1 MLNISSKMKKIL
13 TAIISLIALV
23 GIGIATNMVV
33 TNNNIKLNSKAHKS
47 PSIEERRAIN
57 GTINVTFDAY
67 FLNNSER
74 TNEALLGP
82 IVGPVVRTIPTK
94 DIYMELSVV
103 GDGHLKDGKIL
114 LQPTNGKISTTLVTD
129 NVINGT
135 YVGTPNEIKLKNVQ
149 SGTTR
154 IIKGVVNPLILGK
167 DYFLRNDNKI
177 IFKGTYVSADGQETP
192 LEKEVRYTVESMY
205 EYIKAYSEPYYK
217 NISGI
222 ITDRYTTGTN
232 PRTSFK
238 ITNLGELINQE
249 SYRIHNNY
257 VAKTYNTVKEF
268 EYRAIVPTF
277 NGYKAE
283 SVKVQIN
290 NNWINSDKII
300 TYNKDTCELL
310 IKYQGVGVYNITL
323 IEVIYPKEAGDSK
336 ASEEVQLTGS
346 LKITAYNNS
355 RYTNPLEDSVTSTDK
370 RKIEYVEQVKQI
382 YSPNYIDIGK
392 VPTADNPLDRY
403 EGNTTLPKK
412 EEYMVVWRPYSEQLT
427 TNEIELTENKTNYG
441 DRLGNPEINIKNV
454 VSNKGIL
461 FSIYPTNL
469 TENSTIKI
477 YDDETNELIREYNKT
492 EIIENNQKFIK
503 YDRAIK
509 HVKIVL
515 NNIKVNDESNNYF
528 IHYKDIDDEEL
539 VKLTN
544 KETFEKLS
552 YIKSGLTQKTGTKNV
567 HAEDLEIYR
576 KVNDPTV
583 RIGIESHNKINEQ
596 VAYKGINQ
604 EKDNDFRYNM
614 TMYFTN
620 GTKGMRLI
628 DDNGFLLVK
637 NDRNLENGINASEYL
652 KYKGIYFQEPEK
664 LIDNFNLKIYD
675 NDTNELI
682 ATFTKEEIKKYN
694 TEEKAFIYSEKIK
707 HIRIDSNDTIYMTH
721 IINIDNNK
729 LAGNV
734 DINTYLDEIKYFG
747 IKSKFSRIVQEGQ
760 EYTKFK
766 DIETLNDAYIQ
777 KSKVIAG
784 LNKPVNTYQKQ
795 KDIIHKIHLESE
807 AIDNRNY
814 RQPVKDGWK
823 DSTIL
828 IEYPEE
834 IKKVDINN
842 IISNNEGIKILGYDK
857 FEFEGKQ
864 YLKIYI
870 KSNRAFNSQ
879 IIDINENLTAD
890 PLAKSQVTLGK
901 IYYYNSYVAEHSQY
915 ESEIKD
921 KFDINNNGKTD
932 DVVGISTFNIGIVSP
947 DTLVIT
953 QEITN
958 YNTKNETTYAPGTG
972 IIESN
977 GSGQATV
984 KIQLANYWTPTVSNV
999 KLIGKIPFRNNI
1011 TPLSKQTLKSTFST
1025 SMTEDG
1031 IQLPE
1036 ELKRFAKVYYSELE
1050 DPEINEVSA
1059 WKEKSQVTNWN
1070 NIKSFYIDLGS
1081 KILNPQEKQTIT
1093 YKVNVPL
1100 DTPVNEK
1107 TYSTVA
1113 ATFDLNTERDG
1124 NLSSTAESNKV
1135 GIQLLKRYNLNI
1147 SSLVKGR
1154 TNPIANT
1161 IYSIENNEED
1171 EDFVISKTVETD
1183 NEGKAIV
1190 KDLRVNEE
1198 YTLTEKSIDSNYE
1211 ERNLKIKFKLFEQN
1225 GRVEVKITEGN
1236 EFVKEKSEVQP
1247 TAETNAIA
1255 NIKFEYLKKYKITIN
1270 KKSDKTKQNLKNVIY
1285 KLSENDNNAERRG
1298 STDENGNLTFSSL
1311 KTNVIYTLTETFAPK
1326 HYLNAP
1332 ITFRAT
1338 ETNGVPNIELL
1349 SGHSE
1354 SISISETNEKQN
1366 QANISIFDEK
1376 VKTYTLKVVKYEKGN
1391 LNKRLKN
1398 AQFLIKGDGI
1408 PNGKVIE
1415 TDENGEAT
1423 LTDLYEYKEGQS
1435 YKGEYTIEELVAP
1448 EGYKGKYKVG
1458 VLVKRDAAQIAR
1470 VYATTTELDI
1480 KNAESDHPTVYF
1492 FVPNEPLFKIIK
1504 KDAKTQE
1511 LLPNTKFA
1519 IVKVDESGRE
1529 SEALDINDN
1538 PVGTQE
1544 EINGKTYR
1552 TILTDDKGEYT
1563 AGLKAGRYKFIELQA
1578 SNDKYELPERE
1589 EDRTYTVNVGEATKA
1604 KYVLKENTHI
1614 NKAISNRENYANTGV
1629 KATYVNGQS
1638 VTYKITDE
1646 NGKKYLN
1653 IYDKEFN
1660 VTKKIELKNMRE
1672 INQST
1677 EVNIGKD
1684 GSIYVYSEKIGTTK
1698 FDSEGNFLYRSNDE
1712 YFGGIYNNG
1721 IRGPSNQFGSFLID
1735 NDNKILA
1742 GRNDSS
1748 IDVYS
1753 NINSAKLLSN
1763 YNRQKRIVKP
1773 SFFGGF
1779 LELVYNHSNGVVN
1792 IYNNDLSIEKTFNIN
1807 TKYKGG
1813 EWLLFNI
1820 ANIYEDAE
1828 GNIYVENTDEN
1839 KIDVYNREG
1848 TLLKQI
1854 NKLGNEFTVLPDGKI
1869 YFIDFKHEEKNQINV
1884 KLILTENN
1892 GDKIYEK
1899 SLENVRYW
1907 PYENK
1912 LGININA
1919 DGSIDYSDSGENNVF
1934 SEYINRR
1941 LDLEIETPAQPP
1953 QSEIVVENKWKKFKI
1968 TTSVTGGGR
1977 ISGEG
1982 ENPYEEVE
1990 IYSDSK
1996 KDIVVQAHRGFMIS
2010 RITIN
2015 GEEYPI
2021 PDQVF
2026 NPTRSE
2032 TIVLDKFT
2040 NMTEDKH
2047 INVEFTT
2054 FAKGPRKVAVR
2065 TYHYLKGTTTE
2076 VAPTTRKIYLQNES
2090 YTTEP
2095 KILEKYELEKNEQ
2108 GEYII
2113 PDNATGTTSEPQAN
2127 GNYNVIY
2134 YYVKKKAKVITK
2146 YILEKPDGNT
2156 EEIKPKDEQTLEV
2169 DSEYRTS
2176 GEINNPKYE
2185 LIRIDGNARGTIE
2198 STEDINVT
2206 YVYKLKDA
2214 KVNVK
2219 YLDVTESETG
2229 TPLSSRD
2236 GTTIEDK
2243 VINGQVDDAYRTQE
2257 AENVQPNYS
2266 LVETPRNASGTMTI
2280 DPITVVY
2287 KYRKVTPTINDIN
2300 VTKVGPNK
2308 IVSKNQLNTYNIT
2321 FNVDISNY
2329 IGSGKV
2335 RLTDKLP
2342 YEIHYEDIDKL
2353 ATGLFLDGGIYNNE
2367 TKEIIWDIPITDIN
2381 TYKQADDRN
2390 ENNVVITQN
2399 GNSAHITINKT
2410 ISIRYKDLPN
2420 YNQGEEPKIEN
2431 SIFGKVI
2438 LDRNNEREV
2447 NSKYNSPANY
2457 NTAITVKKKWN
2468 DNSNSAEKRPTSITF
2483 ALYKTINGQETK
2495 VKDYTLTG
2503 NKTTN
2508 DGWEIKIDQ
2517 LPIYD
2522 GVTQSRE
2529 IGLERAGELG
2539 NRITYRVEETTNNKF
2554 YQSAATTPSEN
2565 EFLLTNTFTVPDEK
2579 IEVQVNKV
2587 WDDNSNANAKRPTSI
2602 KYVLNGGRTPVEQVV
2617 TGNSTTNDGWGYKF
2631 TNLAKYDD
2639 LGNEITYTVSEQEAT
2654 ADGLKFYTN
2663 RVSGEY
2669 KTGITIT
2676 NTFTVPDNK
2685 VEVIATKHWED
2696 ENNANGKRPL
2706 SIKYILNGGKTPV
2719 EQVVSGNRTTDAD
2732 WAYTFT
2738 NLPKYDA
2745 QGNEIV
2751 YTVDE
2756 QEVNSGDLKFYTK
2769 SKLKNRMIN
2778 TFTVPDEKINV
2789 PVTKHWED
2797 NSNANGKRPASIKYV
2812 LTGNGTTKEQVVTGN
2827 ATSDADWNYTFT
2839 NLPKYDAQGNEI
2851 AYTVE
2856 EQEVNANDLKFYA
2869 KSNANYDLTN
2879 TFKVPNEK
2887 IEVSVTKHWEDGNN
2901 ANGKRPA
2908 SVKYVLTGNG
2918 LTKEQIVTGNRATDD
2933 NWSYTFTDLPKYNSQ
2948 GNEIVYTVDEQE
2960 ANTNGLKFYQKS
2972 IRGSNIINTFTVPDD
2987 KIEVAVTKVWNDSNN
3002 ANGKRPTSV
3011 KYIVSGNGLN
3021 KEQVVTGNAATDANW
3036 NYTFTNLPK
3045 YDAQGN
3051 EIVYT
3056 IDEQEVNAGDF
3067 KFYTK
3072 QVTGLNVTNTF
3083 TVPDDKLTI
3092 KIVKTWQDNENEHG
3106 KRPTSI
3112 KYILK
3117 GGKTEQEK
3125 EVTGNRTTDDNW
3137 DYVFTDLPKYN
3148 EVGEE
3153 YRYTIEEEITENAHL
3168 YQKQISSSGIEGETE
3183 KFNVLNRF
3191 EVPNEKIEVPVTKH
3205 WEDNSNANHKRPTS
3219 IKYVLKGGAAPVEK
3233 VVSGNTTTD
3242 ENWGY
3247 TFTDLPKYNQAGDL
3261 IRYTIEEQEVNA
3273 NDLKF
3278 YTKSIRG
3285 YDVTNTFSVPDEK
3298 VEVQV
3303 NKTWAD
3309 DNNANAKRPA
3319 SVKYVLT
3326 GNGQTQEKVV
3336 SGNTTTDEN
3345 WSYKFTELPKYNDQ
3359 GNEIVYTLDEQEV
3372 NPGDFKF
3379 YTKSVRGY
3387 DVTNTFTVPD
3397 EKIEVQVNKTWVDD
3411 NNANSKRPASIKY
3424 VLSGN
3429 GLTKEK
3435 VVTGNTSTN
3444 DNWSYKFTDLP
3455 KYNNQGNEIVYT
3467 VDEQE
3472 VNSGDFKFYT
3482 KSIRGFDVTNT
3493 FTVPD
3498 EKIEIQVNKTWTDD
3512 NNANGKRPTS
3522 IKYVLSGNGLTKEQ
3536 VVTGNSTSNENW
3548 SYKFTDL
3555 PKYNA
3560 QGNEIVYTLDEQEV
3574 TPNDLKFY
3582 EKSIRGFD
3590 VTNTFKVPDEKIELT
3605 ATKTWN
3611 DDSNK
3616 NGKRPASIKYVLSGN
3631 GVNKEQVVT
3640 GNSTSNEDWSYKFTD
3655 LPKYNTQGNE
3665 ISYTLDEQ
3673 EVNTNDLKFYTK
3685 QIAGLNITNTFTV
3698 PDEKIEVQVNKVWDD
3713 NSNANAKRPTSIK
3726 YVLSGNGQ
3734 TQEQVVTG
3742 NTTSNE
3748 DWSYKFTNLAKYNAQ
3763 GNEIAYTVSEKEV
3776 STDDLKFYTNEI
3788 TGDYKTGI
3796 NIKNKFTVP
3805 DNKVEVTITKTW
3817 VDNSNANGK
3826 RPISIKYV
3834 LSGNNQPQEQ
3844 VVTGNAATD
3853 ADWNYTFTNLPKYNS
3868 QGNVINYSVQEQ
3880 EVNPNDLKFYSKEV
3894 NGFNITNTFKVPGD
3908 KVSVKVTKHWEDDSN
3923 ANSKRPTSIKYIL
3936 KGGKEEKTQTVT
3948 GNRTTDANW
3957 NYTFTELP
3965 KYNENGQ
3972 EYQYSVEEEITE
3984 NAHLYTK
3991 AITSNTTNEF
4001 NVVNTFKVPAD
4012 TINIPV
4018 TKHWED
4024 DSNANG
4030 KRPASIKYILKGGAT
4045 ETEQVVTGN
4054 TTTDVDWNYTFANQ
4068 VKYNSQGDEIRY
4080 TVEEQEVNANDLK
4093 FYTKSI
4099 TDFNI
4104 TNTFTVPDEKVE
4116 ATVTKTWID
4125 NNNANGKRPASIK
4138 YVLTGNGLTK
4148 EQVVTGNNTTDADWN
4163 YTFTNLP
4170 KYNAQGNEISYTVD
4184 EQEVNTDDFK
4194 FYTKQVTGLNVTN
4207 TFTVPSDKVSVKV
4220 TKTWSDNSNEKGKR
4234 PASIKYILKGG
4245 ATETAQV
4252 VTGNTSTD
4260 ADWSYTFT
4268 DLPKYNE
4275 NGQEYQ
4281 YSVEEEITENAY
4293 LYQKAITKDKTN
4305 EFTVVNTFK
4314 VPEDKVT
4321 PRVTVTWEDGSNV
4334 NGKRPNNVKVI
4345 VKDKEG
4351 KTVKE
4356 ATVTGNPTDDEWNK
4370 VFENVPKYD
4379 KNGDPIPYTVE
4390 EQPNTPD
4397 GLKFYKVT
4405 VSGDIDQGFK
4415 VTNKFKVP
4423 NDKIELTV
4431 NKTWSDDNNVNGK
4444 RPVSIKYVL
4453 TGNGLTKEQVVTG
4466 NTSTNEDWSYKFTE
4480 LPKYNAQGNEIVYT
4494 VDEQEVNA
4502 GDFKFYTKQVAG
4514 LNITNTFTVPNDKI
4528 ELTVNKTW
4536 VDDNNANGKR
4546 PTSIKYVLTGN
4557 GLTKEQVVTGNT
4569 STNEDWSYKF
4579 TDLPKYN
4586 AQGNK
4591 ISYTLEEQEV
4601 ATNDLKFYAKEVTG
4615 LNVTNTFKVPADTI
4629 EVSVNKHWDDNSN
4642 ANAKRPASIKYVLS
4656 GNNQTQEQV
4665 VTGNANSDADWN
4677 YTFTNLPK
4685 YNTQGNEIIY
4695 TLEEQEVNANELK
4708 FYAKDVNG
4716 NYKNG
4721 FNLVNTFKVPADTVE
4736 AAVTKTWVDDN
4747 NANGKRPASIK
4758 YVLSGDNQTKEQ
4770 VVTGN
4775 TNSDADWN
4783 YTFTNLPKYDAQGN
4797 EIVYTVDEQEV
4808 NPGDFKFYTKQVAG
4822 LNVTNTFTVPNDK
4835 IEVQVNKVW
4844 DDNSNA
4850 NAKRPTSIKYV
4861 LSGNGLTKE
4870 QTVTGNTTTNEN
4882 WSYKFTDLPKY
4893 NAQGNEIVYTV
4904 AEQEAATD
4912 GLKFYTN
4919 EISGEYKTALTVKNK
4934 FTVPENKVE
4943 VEVTKHWEDNNN
4955 ANHRRPTSIKYV
4967 LKGNGLT
4974 KEQEVIGNATTDAGW
4989 NYKFTNLSKYNAQGN
5004 EITYTVEEQEVNA
5017 NDLKFYTKEVNGFNV
5032 TNTFKVPED
5041 KVNVTATKTWVDS
5054 SNAKGKRPSS
5064 IKYILKGGATPIEKV
5079 VSGNNTTDENW
5090 SYTFENLA
5098 KYDSNGQEYQYSV
5111 EEEITENAHLYTK
5124 VITGSKESGFN
5135 VINTFKVPEDKLT
5148 IAVTK
5153 EWKDNSNVASKRP
5166 TSIKYVLKGGA
5177 TPIEEV
5183 VSGNNTTDADW
5194 NHTFTNVA
5202 KYNDSGDEIT
5212 YTLEEQEVSAND
5224 FKFYKKAISGDY
5236 KAGFNVANTFEV
5248 PDEKV
5253 EVQVNKVWE
5262 DDSNSNSKRPTSI
5275 KYVLKGGE
5283 SDKTQ
5288 VVTGNANNNADWSYK
5303 FTNLPKYSAIGDEI
5317 QYTVEEQEVNTDELK
5332 FYEKEITGSMN
5343 AGFNIKN
5350 KFKVPDEKVEAQITK
5365 TWEDNSNVNGKRP
5378 ASIKYILKGGE
5389 SDKEQVVSGNT
5400 TTNDNWSY
5408 TFTNLPKYNA
5418 QGNEITYTV
5427 EEQEVNPGDLKFYN
5441 KQIAGFN
5448 VTNTFRIPDD
5458 KVKVEI
5464 TKKWEDSSNVSSKR
5478 PASVKI
5484 ELSDGANVVRTQE
5497 LTGTGNEWKHTFTD
5511 LPKYNSQGNTITYTL
5526 EEKEVNPGD
5535 LQFYTKSIVGNTI
5548 TNTFTQ
5554 STDKINVNVSKTWND
5569 SNNANR
5575 KRPVSI
5581 KYVLKN
5587 KETVA
5592 SEKVVAGNETTDA
5605 DWNHTFTG
5613 LAKYD
5618 EHNDEIK
5625 YTLEEQEAN
5634 EGELKFYTKQV
5645 NGDYKAG
5652 FNVVNTFKVPDERIN
5667 VNVSKTWNDD
5677 SNSRGKRPTSIKY
5690 IITDGQNT
5698 VEQIVT
5704 GESNTDTN
5712 WSYEFSNLVKYEA
5725 NTGNEISY
5733 TVREEEVNPGDLK
5746 FYEPTISGDYK
5757 AGINVTNKF
5766 VVPNDKVT
5774 PRVTITWEDNNNNG
5788 NKRPSNVKIIVKD
5801 KEGKVVKE
5809 GNVTG
5814 NPTDEEWNKVFE
5826 NVPKYD
5832 KNGDPI
5838 PYTVEEKPNSPDDFK
5853 FYKITVTGDIDKGY
5867 KVTNKFEVPDEKVTV
5882 KVKKVW
5888 EDSNNAASK
5897 RPTAIKVQLKNNAAI
5912 VREERVTGSGN
5923 EWKYTFENISK
5934 YNGYGDVINYTVE
5947 EIEEQTEDLKFYE
5960 KKITGDKDSEYVI
5973 TNKFK
5978 VPDEKIEIN
5987 VNKTWEDN
5995 NNAANKRP
6003 QSIKY
6008 ILKGGAAEVE
6018 QVVSGNR
6025 TTDANW
6031 NYKFTNLPKYN
6042 AQGNEITYTV
6052 EEQEVNANDL
6062 KFYTKKVSGEQTN
6075 GFAVV
6080 NKFTV
6085 PTDKVTVKVSKTWDD
6100 ESNRANKRPSSI
6112 KYEVLN
6118 SNNQIVAS
6126 KVQSGNKNTADGWS
6140 HNFELDK
6147 YDALGNEEVYN
6158 VQEVEV
6164 NQNDFKFY
6172 RATVSG
6178 NYKSGFTV
6186 TNKFEVPNEE
6196 VTPKITVEWKDN
6208 SNQNN
6213 KRPTSVKIQVKDE
6226 EGRIVKESPV
6236 TGLIT
6241 EESWKKI
6248 FENVPK
6254 YNKNGDPINYTITEE
6269 PNNPNDLEFYTTTTS
6284 GNITEGFKVVNT
6296 YAVPGT
6302 TISLKA
6308 NKKWIDGNNAKNKRP
6323 ASIKIEVRNNNE
6335 VVADKEVKGNR
6346 TTDANWEVEFKNLPK
6361 YNPTTGAE
6369 NVYTVTETEV
6379 HQGEL
6384 MYYTS
6389 AVNGHTITN
6398 TIKPVT
6404 EGKIE
6409 DSKVEKESTLAKIT
6423 KADEIVPY
6431 TITYKGKIKE
6441 YMGDAVVKI
6450 VDELPFKLDLSK
6462 SNIMDGSYDDESKTI
6477 TWTENLNNIDT
6488 HSNGD
6493 KEVEIKKEIK
6503 LVYKDLKISEE
6514 NLKVTNKVRAEIS
6527 LKELNKKITENNT
6540 KEIPAEISSKV
6551 TVKYVLKSN
6560 RSMKLKEDKVI
6571 TGHVGDAYQTT
6582 IPNDIDQDA
6591 YEFVEV
6597 EGNENGKISQ
6607 EEKVVTYL
6615 YKKKFGRVVVSYVEK
6630 STGMKLQN
6638 DEVIK
6643 GNINEPYNAEGKEIE
6658 YYNLVS
6664 TEKSENAKPV
6674 ITEDEQKITHYYA
6687 KKVFN
6692 IEIDKELKE
6701 ATIDGEKRTFRNGKF
6716 TKLDIPVKKIL
6727 NSEVKVR
6734 YSINV
6739 KNTGEIKGSTV
6750 VQENIPKYFTMN
6762 PSENPDWRIENGK
6775 IVSKEIELNPGES
6788 KELSITLKWTNSKDN
6803 FGTLVNKVGIEKTKN
6818 NAGFEETDT
6827 EEEKKGKKQQA
6838 TLVLVP
6844 KTGLDINKLLQMTGV
6859 GITLTALVAAI
6870 GYTISK
6876 KVKDEYINQ

>member
-1 MLNISSKMKKIL
+1 MLKISSKMKKIL

-33 TNNNIKLNSKAHKS
+33 TNNNIQLNSKAHKA

-57 GTINVTFDAY
+57 GTVNVTFDAY

-82 IVGPVVRTIPTK
+82 IVGPVISNIPTK
-94 DIYMELSVV
+94 DIYMELSVR

-114 LQPTNGKISTTLVTD
+114 IKPTNSSVRTTLVSD
-129 NVINGT
+129 NVINGV
-135 YVGTPNEIKLKNVQ
+135 YIGEVNEIKLKNIQ

-154 IIKGVVNPLILGK
+154 IIKGLVVPKVIDKN
-167 DYFLRNDNKI
+167 YFLRNDNQV
-177 IFKGTYVSADGQETP
+177 IFKATYVSADGQETP
-192 LEKEVRYTVESMY
+192 IEKTVNFTVETMY
-205 EYIKAYSEPYYK
+205 EYIKAFSSPE
-217 NISGI
+217 
-222 ITDRYTTGTN
+222 
-232 PRTSFK
+232 TS
-238 ITNLGELINQE
+238 LINQKYE
-249 SYRIHNNY
+249 YTKNSKPYAY
-257 VAKTYNTVKEF
+257 FYMVNTGEQFTKSTSNTSAYLNSTLKEF
-268 EYRAIVPTF
+268 EYRAQIPKF
-277 NGYKAE
+277 NGYNAE
-283 SVKVQIN
+283 EVTANVYGDAEEKNITTSYDKNSGEFVIKYKGFNRYKKVTAISVKYPEESKVN
-290 NNWINSDKII
+290 NPSEN
-300 TYNKDTCELL
+300 L
-310 IKYQGVGVYNITL
+310 ILNGTL
-323 IEVIYPKEAGDSK
+323 TIS
-336 ASEEVQLTGS
+336 
-346 LKITAYNNS
+346 AYNNEK
-355 RYTNPLEDSVTSTDK
+355 YNKLEYRTTSEGK
-370 RKIEYVEQVKQI
+370 ARIEYRELVEKT
-382 YSPNYIDIGK
+382 YYN
-392 VPTADNPLDRY
+392 PTYVWFDAIPYADNPIDLY
-403 EGNTTLPKK
+403 EGSTTAPKK
-412 EEYMVVWRPYSEQLT
+412 QEYRVSWKPHSEEET
-427 TNEIELTENKTNYG
+427 TTEVELTEDKSDYG
-441 DRLGNPEINIKNV
+441 DKLYSPMLDLNNIV
-454 VSNKGIL
+454 TNKGISMAVSSNSL
-461 FSIYPTNL
+461 N
-469 TENSTIKI
+469 EDSTITI
-477 YDDETNELIREYNKT
+477 YDDETNELIHKFNKN
-492 EIIENNQKFIK
+492 EIIEYSNKQ
-503 YDRAIK
+503 YTYARPIK
-509 HVKIVL
+509 HVKVVL
-515 NNIKVNDESNNYF
+515 NNIKLNRYSSVIIKHLKE
-528 IHYKDIDDEEL
+528 IDDSEL
-539 VKLTN
+539 IKLTT
-544 KETFEKLS
+544 KEEFEKLS
-552 YIKSGLTQKTGTKNV
+552 RMTTTYKQKIKNETVTSKAQGVYYQRKIPSVGTYIFDHV
-567 HAEDLEIYR
+567 
-576 KVNDPTV
+576 
-583 RIGIESHNKINEQ
+583 KINEQ
-596 VAYKGINQ
+596 AAYNNEQ
-604 EKDNDFRYNM
+604 ADADNDFIYRM
-614 TMYFTN
+614 GITSTHS
-620 GTKGMRLI
+620 TKGIRII
-628 DDNGFLLVK
+628 DEEGVLLGNNKIKADNY
-637 NDRNLENGINASEYL
+637 I
-652 KYKGIYFQEPEK
+652 KYKGLYFLK
-664 LIDNFNLKIYD
+664 NYNLKNNFNLKIYD
-675 NDTNELI
+675 NDTNQLI
-682 ATFTKEEIKKYN
+682 ASFSKSDVERINRKED
-694 TEEKAFIYSEKIK
+694 AFIYPEYIK
-707 HIRIDSNDTIYMTH
+707 HIRVETNDSVDIEH
-721 IINIDNNK
+721 IMNINTEELVRNIDINK
-729 LAGNV
+729 YYNEIQSLT
-734 DINTYLDEIKYFG
+734 INAKYA
-747 IKSKFSRIVQEGQ
+747 RIVNDGQ
-760 EYTKFK
+760 EYSNFK
-766 DIETLNDAYIQ
+766 ERTA
-777 KSKVIAG
+777 S
-784 LNKPVNTYQKQ
+784 NKLYLQYSIGSGTTNKAISTYQKQ
-795 KDIIHKIHLESE
+795 KDVNQTIRLSSIYNYSISNT
-807 AIDNRNY
+807 ATGRN
-814 RQPVKDGWK
+814 GWK
-823 DSTIL
+823 NATVL
-828 IEYPEE
+828 IEYPEDVKR
-834 IKKVDINN
+834 IDINKITSN
-842 IISNNEGIKILGYDK
+842 IENVEILGHDK
-857 FEFEGKQ
+857 FELDGKQ

-870 KSNRAFNSQ
+870 KSNKVLDAHY
-879 IIDINENLTAD
+879 ININANITVD
-890 PLAKSQVTLGK
+890 PLAKSKTTFATM
-901 IYYYNSYVAEHSQY
+901 YFYNSYPAELSQY
-915 ESEIKD
+915 YYSTKD
-921 KFDINNNGKTD
+921 KFDINNNGDTND
-932 DVVGISTFNIGIVSP
+932 MVGTGTIPITIVSP
-947 DTLVIT
+947 DTLVLT
-953 QEITN
+953 QEITG
-958 YNTKNETTYAPGTG
+958 YNTKNETAYAPGTG
-972 IIESN
+972 VIESN
-977 GSGQATV
+977 GSGTATV
-984 KIQLANYWTPTVSNV
+984 KIQLANYWTPSVSDI

-1011 TPLSKQTLKSTFST
+1011 TSLSKQTLKSTFST
-1025 SMTEDG
+1025 TMTNEG

-1036 ELKRFAKVYYSELE
+1036 ELKNTAKVYYSELE
-1050 DPEINEVSA
+1050 DPSMNESNI
-1059 WKEKSQVTNWN
+1059 WKTADQITNWN
-1070 NIKSFYIDLGS
+1070 NIKSFYIDFGNKVLG
-1081 KILNPQEKQTIT
+1081 PDEKKTIT
-1093 YKVNVPL
+1093 YKINVPL
-1100 DTPVNEK
+1100 DVPVNEK

-1113 ATFDLNTERDG
+1113 GTFNLNTEHDG
-1124 NLSSTAESNKV
+1124 NLSSTVESNKV
-1135 GIQLLKRYNLNI
+1135 GIQLVKRYNLNI
-1147 SSLVKGR
+1147 ASIIKGKETPVQGSL
-1154 TNPIANT
+1154 
-1161 IYSIENNEED
+1161 YSVENNEDD
-1171 EDFVISKTVETD
+1171 EDLAISKTAITD
-1183 NEGKAIV
+1183 KFGNALV

-1198 YTLTEKSIDSNYE
+1198 YTLTEKSVDKNIE
-1211 ERNLKIKFKLFEQN
+1211 EKNVKIKFKLVEQN
-1225 GRVEVKITEGN
+1225 GRLELQVYEGN
-1236 EFVKEKSEVQP
+1236 EYIKEKSEVQP
-1247 TAETNAIA
+1247 TATSNAVV
-1255 NIKFEYLKKYKITIN
+1255 NIKLEYLKKYKLIIN
-1270 KKSDKTKQNLKNVIY
+1270 KKSQVTKENIKNVGY
-1285 KLSENDNNAERRG
+1285 KLSGRESDNKQYGN
-1298 STDENGNLTFSSL
+1298 TDENGNLTFEGL
-1311 KTNVIYTLTETFAPK
+1311 RTNVIYTLTETVAPM
-1326 HYLNAP
+1326 HYIHP
-1332 ITFRAT
+1332 EIQFKVT
-1338 ETNGVPNIELL
+1338 ETNGVPKIEVIKGNL
-1349 SGHSE
+1349 E
-1354 SISISETNEKQN
+1354 SLTISETNEKQN

-1376 VKTYTLKVVKYEKGN
+1376 VKTYTLKIVKYEKGD
-1391 LNKRLKN
+1391 LNKRLAH
-1398 AQFLIKGDGI
+1398 AQFSIKGDGI
-1408 PNGKVIE
+1408 LNGKVLE

-1423 LTDLYEYKEGQS
+1423 ITGLYEYKEGQE
-1435 YKGEYTIEELVAP
+1435 YKGEYTIEEIVNP
-1448 EGYKGKYKVG
+1448 EGYTGSYKISSKI
-1458 VLVKRDAAQIAR
+1458 KRNEHNVAV
-1470 VYATTTELDI
+1470 VYATTTDLEI
-1480 KNAESDHPTVYF
+1480 KNAETDHPTVYF
-1492 FVPNEPLFKIIK
+1492 YVPNEPLFKIIK
-1504 KDAKTQE
+1504 RDAKTSE

-1519 IVKVDESGRE
+1519 IVKVDESGSE
-1529 SEALDINDN
+1529 SEALDINNN
-1538 PVGTQE
+1538 PVGNRE

-1552 TILTDDKGEYT
+1552 TILTNDKGEYS
-1563 AGLKAGRYKFIELQA
+1563 AGLKKGIYKFIELEA
-1578 SNDKYELPERE
+1578 SNDKYELPQNEA
-1589 EDRTYTVNVGEATKA
+1589 DRTYTVNVGEPTKA
-1604 KYVLKENTHI
+1604 KYKFVEDQNLKKIPEVT
-1614 NKAISNRENYANTGV
+1614 KEYRETVGLRR
-1629 KATYVNGQS
+1629 TFVNGE
-1638 VTYKITDE
+1638 VIHYTLKKDKTDKIGNNRILT
-1646 NGKKYLN
+1646 
-1653 IYDKEFN
+1653 IYDNEFN
-1660 VTKKIELKNMRE
+1660 VKKEVTFDTGDNYSTPE
-1672 INQST
+1672 I
-1677 EVNIGKD
+1677 NIGKD
-1684 GSIYVYSEKIGTTK
+1684 GSIYSYIPKYGIRKYSPDGRFISQVG
-1698 FDSEGNFLYRSNDE
+1698 E
-1712 YFGGIYNNG
+1712 YFGFSRYQYDRLKWDMGAFGNSLFDSDTKSIPFQNPVVKNDDASVLLKESYNAKRKPSMKNG
-1721 IRGPSNQFGSFLID
+1721 VLSIDYSNQSQTVLTVYD
-1735 NDNKILA
+1735 NELNILSKINVDTDREADTMYRDNTF
-1742 GRNDSS
+1742 DQ
-1748 IDVYS
+1748 VYDD
-1753 NINSAKLLSN
+1753 
-1763 YNRQKRIVKP
+1763 Y
-1773 SFFGGF
+1773 
-1779 LELVYNHSNGVVN
+1779 
-1792 IYNNDLSIEKTFNIN
+1792 
-1807 TKYKGG
+1807 
-1813 EWLLFNI
+1813 
-1820 ANIYEDAE
+1820 E
-1828 GNIYVENTDEN
+1828 GNIYVNNIKTN
-1839 KIDVYNREG
+1839 NIDVYDRSG
-1848 TLLKQI
+1848 TLKRSI
-1854 NKLGNEFTVLPDGKI
+1854 ERKGEDFTVLPDGKI
-1869 YFIDFKHEEKNQINV
+1869 YFFKQLQHLKGETPVEVTVIDQEGNEIANTTLAKVRYYERFKHINV
-1884 KLILTENN
+1884 T
-1892 GDKIYEK
+1892 
-1899 SLENVRYW
+1899 
-1907 PYENK
+1907 
-1912 LGININA
+1912 A
-1919 DGSIDYSDSGENNVF
+1919 DGSIEYSDN
-1934 SEYINRR
+1934 YNREVVNKKI
-1941 LDLEIETPAQPP
+1941 DLKLETPAQPP
-1953 QSEIVVENKWKKFKI
+1953 QSEIVVENKLKKFKI
-1968 TTSVTGGGR
+1968 TTSSSIGGN
-1977 ISGEG
+1977 ISGKG

-1990 IYSDSK
+1990 INSDSNK
-1996 KDIVVQAHRGFMIS
+1996 PIEIRTDEGYVIAKIL
-2010 RITIN
+2010 IN

-2021 PDQVF
+2021 SDEHNMTLPQF
-2026 NPTRSE
+2026 NN
-2032 TIVLDKFT
+2032 I
-2040 NMTEDKH
+2040 TEDKN
-2047 INVEFTT
+2047 INVVFDLASNVARYKIQT
-2054 FAKGPRKVAVR
+2054 F
-2065 TYHYLKGTTTE
+2065 HYLKGTNTE
-2076 VAPTTRKIYLQNES
+2076 VAPTVINYYNERENT
-2090 YTTEP
+2090 YITEP

-2113 PDNATGTTSEPQAN
+2113 PTNATGDAIAAN
-2127 GNYNVIY
+2127 RTGNNSVIY

-2146 YILEKPDGNT
+2146 YILEKSDGST

-2390 ENNVVITQN
+2390 ENNVIITQN

-2431 SIFGKVI
+2431 SIFGKII

-2447 NSKYNSPANY
+2447 NSKSNSPANY

-2508 DGWEIKIDQ
+2508 DGWEMKIDQ

-2522 GVTQSRE
+2522 GVIQSRE

-2602 KYVLNGGRTPVEQVV
+2602 KYVLNGRKTPVEQVV
-2617 TGNSTTNDGWGYKF
+2617 TGNNTTNDGWGYKF

-2654 ADGLKFYTN
+2654 TDGLKFYTN

-2669 KTGITIT
+2669 KAGITIT

-2706 SIKYILNGGKTPV
+2706 SIKYVLNGGKTPV

-2797 NSNANGKRPASIKYV
+2797 GNNANGKRPTSIKYV
-2812 LTGNGTTKEQVVTGN
+2812 LTGNGLTKEQVVTGN

-2869 KSNANYDLTN
+2869 KSKANYDLTN

-2887 IEVSVTKHWEDGNN
+2887 IEVSVTKHWEDNSN

-3205 WEDNSNANHKRPTS
+3205 WEDNSNANGKRPAS

-3247 TFTDLPKYNQAGDL
+3247 TFTDLPKYNQAGNL

-3429 GLTKEK
+3429 GLTKEQ

-3455 KYNNQGNEIVYT
+3455 KYNNQGNEIAYT
-3467 VDEQE
+3467 LDEQE
-3472 VNSGDFKFYT
+3472 VNPGDFKFYT

-3498 EKIEIQVNKTWTDD
+3498 EKIEVQVNKTWTDD

-3522 IKYVLSGNGLTKEQ
+3522 IKYVLSGNGVNKEQ

-3574 TPNDLKFY
+3574 TPNYLKFY

-3616 NGKRPASIKYVLSGN
+3616 NGKRPVSIKYVLSGN

-3640 GNSTSNEDWSYKFTD
+3640 GNSTTNEDWSYKFTD
-3655 LPKYNTQGNE
+3655 LPKYNAQGNK

-3734 TQEQVVTG
+3734 TQEQAVTG

-3763 GNEIAYTVSEKEV
+3763 GNEISYTVSEKEV

-3796 NIKNKFTVP
+3796 NIKNKFRVP

-3834 LSGNNQPQEQ
+3834 LSGNNQTQEQ
-3844 VVTGNAATD
+3844 VVTGNAATN
-3853 ADWNYTFTNLPKYNS
+3853 ADWNYTFTNLPKYNN

-3965 KYNENGQ
+3965 KYDENGQ
-3972 EYQYSVEEEITE
+3972 EYQYSVEEEIIE

-4012 TINIPV
+4012 TINILV

-4024 DSNANG
+4024 NSNANG

-4054 TTTDVDWNYTFANQ
+4054 TATDADWNYTFANQ

-4116 ATVTKTWID
+4116 ATVTKTWAD

-4305 EFTVVNTFK
+4305 EFTIVNTFK

-4321 PRVTVTWEDGSNV
+4321 PRVTVTWEDSSNV
-4334 NGKRPNNVKVI
+4334 NGKRPNNVKLV
-4345 VKDKEG
+4345 VKDREG
-4351 KTVKE
+4351 KIVKE
-4356 ATVTGNPTDDEWNK
+4356 ATITGNPTDDEWNK

-4397 GLKFYKVT
+4397 GLKFYKIT

-4415 VTNKFKVP
+4415 VTNKFEVP

-4431 NKTWSDDNNVNGK
+4431 NKTWADDNNANSK
-4444 RPVSIKYVL
+4444 RPASIKYVL

-4502 GDFKFYTKQVAG
+4502 GDFKFYTKQVTG

-4557 GLTKEQVVTGNT
+4557 GLTKEQVVTGNA

-4579 TDLPKYN
+4579 TELPKYN
-4586 AQGNK
+4586 AQGNE

-4642 ANAKRPASIKYVLS
+4642 ANAKRPVSIKYVLS
-4656 GNNQTQEQV
+4656 GNNQTKEKV
-4665 VTGNANSDADWN
+4665 VTGNTNSDTDWN

-4685 YNTQGNEIIY
+4685 YNNQGNEIIY
-4695 TLEEQEVNANELK
+4695 TLEEQEVNADELN
-4708 FYAKDVNG
+4708 FYAKEVNG

-4736 AAVTKTWVDDN
+4736 ATVAKTWVDNN
-4747 NANGKRPASIK
+4747 NANGKRPTSVK
-4758 YVLSGDNQTKEQ
+4758 YVLSGNGLTKEQ

-4775 TNSDADWN
+4775 TNNDTDWN

-4808 NPGDFKFYTKQVAG
+4808 NPGDFKFYTKQVVG

-4844 DDNSNA
+4844 EDNSNA
-4850 NAKRPTSIKYV
+4850 NGKRPTSIKYV
-4861 LSGNGLTKE
+4861 LTGNGLTKE
-4870 QTVTGNTTTNEN
+4870 QVVTGNTSTNED

-4904 AEQEAATD
+4904 DEQEVNPGD
-4912 GLKFYTN
+4912 FKFYTKAVN
-4919 EISGEYKTALTVKNK
+4919 GFNVTNTFRVPNDEIELTVNK
-4934 FTVPENKVE
+4934 TWV
-4943 VEVTKHWEDNNN
+4943 DNNN
-4955 ANHRRPTSIKYV
+4955 ANHKRPTSIKYV

-4989 NYKFTNLSKYNAQGN
+4989 NYKFTNLPKYNAQGN

-5041 KVNVTATKTWVDS
+5041 KINVTATKTWVDS

-5064 IKYILKGGATPIEKV
+5064 IKYILKGGKEEKTQV

-5098 KYDSNGQEYQYSV
+5098 KYDSNGQEYQYNV

-5124 VITGSKESGFN
+5124 VITGNKESGFN

-5183 VSGNNTTDADW
+5183 VSGNNTTDSDW
-5194 NHTFTNVA
+5194 SHTFTNVA

-5236 KAGFNVANTFEV
+5236 KAGFNVVNTFEV

-5262 DDSNSNSKRPTSI
+5262 DDSNANTKRPASI
-5275 KYVLKGGE
+5275 KYILKGGATPVE
-5283 SDKTQ
+5283 Q
-5288 VVTGNANNNADWSYK
+5288 VVSGNTNSNADWSYK
-5303 FTNLPKYSAIGDEI
+5303 FTNLPKYSAMGDEI

-5343 AGFNIKN
+5343 SGFNVKN
-5350 KFKVPDEKVEAQITK
+5350 KFKVPEDKISVNVVK
-5365 TWEDNSNVNGKRP
+5365 TWEDNSNVNSKRP
-5378 ASIKYILKGGE
+5378 VSIKYVL
-5389 SDKEQVVSGNT
+5389 SGNGST
-5400 TTNDNWSY
+5400 REQTVTGNTSSNADWSY
-5408 TFTNLPKYNA
+5408 TFANLPKYNA

-5427 EEQEVNPGDLKFYN
+5427 EEQEVNQNDLKFYEKSVN
-5441 KQIAGFN
+5441 GFN

-5464 TKKWEDSSNVSSKR
+5464 TKKWEDSSNVSNKR

-5554 STDKINVNVSKTWND
+5554 STDKINVNVSKTWDD

-5587 KETVA
+5587 KETVV

-5605 DWNHTFTG
+5605 DWTHTFTG

-5667 VNVSKTWNDD
+5667 VRVSKTWNDD
-5677 SNSRGKRPTSIKY
+5677 SNSRSKRPTSIKY
-5690 IITDGQNT
+5690 VLSGNGST

-5788 NKRPSNVKIIVKD
+5788 NKRPSNVKIVVKD

-5923 EWKYTFENISK
+5923 EWKYTFENVSK

-6003 QSIKY
+6003 TSIKY
-6008 ILKGGAAEVE
+6008 VLSGNNQTQE

-6031 NYKFTNLPKYN
+6031 SYEFTNVKKYDNN
-6042 AQGNEITYTV
+6042 ANEIVYSA

-6100 ESNRANKRPSSI
+6100 EGNRANKRPASI

-6196 VTPKITVEWKDN
+6196 VTPKISVEWKDN

-6284 GNITEGFKVVNT
+6284 GNITNGFKVVNT

-6308 NKKWIDGNNAKNKRP
+6308 NKKWLDGNNAKNKRP
-6323 ASIKIEVRNNNE
+6323 ESIKIEVRNNNE

-6615 YKKKFGRVVVSYVEK
+6615 YKKKFGKVVVSYVEK

-6739 KNTGEIKGSTV
+6739 RNTGEIKGSTV

-6803 FGTLVNKVGIEKTKN
+6803 FGTLVNKAGIEKTKN

-6859 GITLTALVAAI
+6859 GITLTALVAAM
-6870 GYTISK
+6870 GYTISR

>member
-13 TAIISLIALV
+13 TTIISLIVLV
-23 GIGIATNMVV
+23 GIGVATNMVV
-33 TNNNIKLNSKAHKS
+33 TNNNIQLNSKAHKA

-57 GTINVTFDAY
+57 GTVNVTFDAY

-82 IVGPVVRTIPTK
+82 IVGPIVRTIPTK

-103 GDGHLKDGKIL
+103 GDGYLKDGKIL

-154 IIKGVVNPLILGK
+154 IIKGVVNPWILGK

-205 EYIKAYSEPYYK
+205 EYIKAYSEKSY
-217 NISGI
+217 
-222 ITDRYTTGTN
+222 TRYTEIPKEYYSKDTKPHANFRIFNRGEQIN
-232 PRTSFK
+232 ESSRRT
-238 ITNLGELINQE
+238 
-249 SYRIHNNY
+249 HNNY
-257 VAKTYNTVKEF
+257 VAITSNTVKDL
-268 EYRAIVPTF
+268 EYRAIVPEF

-283 SVKVQIN
+283 SVQVIVN
-290 NNWINSDKII
+290 NKLKNENVTT
-300 TYNKDTCELL
+300 TYNKDTRELI
-310 IKYQGVGVYNITL
+310 IKYKEIGYDQNTL
-323 IEVIYPKEAGDSK
+323 IEVVYPKESGDSK
-336 ASEEVQLTGS
+336 ASEEVEITGT
-346 LKITAYNNS
+346 LRILADNNPK
-355 RYTNPLEDSVTSTDK
+355 YTNPLEDIVTSTDK
-370 RKIEYVEQVKQI
+370 RKIEYYEI
-382 YSPNYIDIGK
+382 AELRYYPNYIDILK
-392 VPTADNPLDRY
+392 APTTDNPLDRY
-403 EGNTTLPKK
+403 DGNTTLAKT
-412 EEYMVVWRPYSEQLT
+412 EEYSVVWRPYSEEMT
-427 TNEIELTENKTNYG
+427 TNEIELTENKRKYG
-441 DRLGNPEINIKNV
+441 DTLGASEINIKDV
-454 VSNKGIL
+454 VVNTGIK
-461 FSIYPTNL
+461 FTIKPENL

-492 EIIENNQKFIK
+492 EILENNDRDNK
-503 YDRAIK
+503 YNRPVK

-515 NNIKVNDESNNYF
+515 NNIKIHNRSDNYF
-528 IHYKDIDDEEL
+528 IHYKEINDEEL
-539 VKLTN
+539 IKLTN
-544 KETFEKLS
+544 KEAFEKLS
-552 YIKSGLTQKTGTKNV
+552 YIKTGLTQKIGTTSV
-567 HAEDLEIYR
+567 YAEDSTAYR
-576 KVNDPTV
+576 KTSEPTV
-583 RIGIESHNKINEQ
+583 DIRLYDHNKINEQ
-596 VAYKGINQ
+596 IAYNGIKQ
-604 EKDNDFRYNM
+604 EKDNDITYHM
-614 TMYFTN
+614 TMYFTK
-620 GTKGMRLI
+620 GTKGIRLV
-628 DDNGFLLVK
+628 DENGFSLLRADG
-637 NDRNLENGINASEYL
+637 NFENGVNASEYI
-652 KYKGIYFQEPEK
+652 KYKGIYFYQNQK
-664 LIDNFNLKIYD
+664 LVDNFNLKIYD
-675 NDTNELI
+675 NDTNELL
-682 ATFTKEEIKKYN
+682 ATFTKADIEKYN
-694 TEEKAFIYSEKIK
+694 KEEKAFIYPEKVK
-707 HIRIDSNDTIYMTH
+707 HIRIDSNDNISMLH

-729 LAGNV
+729 LVQNV
-734 DINTYLDEIKYFG
+734 DLNTYIDEIKYIG
-747 IKSKFSRIVQEGQ
+747 IKSKFARIVEEGQ

-766 DIETLNDAYIQ
+766 DIATTGDAFIQ
-777 KSKVIAG
+777 KSRIDAEVD
-784 LNKPVNTYQKQ
+784 KPVNTYQKQ
-795 KDIIHKIHLESE
+795 KDITNTIYLRDVAK
-807 AIDNRNY
+807 DNKGY
-814 RQPVKDGWK
+814 YEQTFKGWK

-834 IKKVDINN
+834 IKKVEINK
-842 IISNNEGIKILGYDK
+842 IIPSDENIKILGYDK

-870 KSNRAFNSQ
+870 KSDVEYKDQSIN
-879 IIDINENLTAD
+879 INENLTAD
-890 PLAKSQVTLGK
+890 PLAKSKNALAK
-901 IYYYNSYVAEHSQY
+901 IYYYNAYPVEHSQY
-915 ESEIKD
+915 ETETAD
-921 KFDINNNGKTD
+921 KFDINNNGRTD
-932 DVVGISTFNIGIVSP
+932 DIIGLSSFSISIVSP
-947 DTLVIT
+947 DTLVVT
-953 QEITN
+953 QEMTG

-977 GSGQATV
+977 GSGTATV

-1025 SMTEDG
+1025 TMTEDG

-1036 ELKRFAKVYYSELE
+1036 ELKSFAKVYYSELE
-1050 DPEINEVSA
+1050 DPGVNEVSA

-1100 DTPVNEK
+1100 DTPVNER

-1135 GIQLLKRYNLNI
+1135 GIQLLKRYNLNV
-1147 SSLVKGR
+1147 SSLVKGK
-1154 TNPIANT
+1154 TNPVADSV
-1161 IYSIENNEED
+1161 YSVENNEDD
-1171 EDFVISKTVETD
+1171 EDLAISKTVVTD
-1183 NEGKAIV
+1183 QSGNAIV

-1211 ERNLKIKFKLFEQN
+1211 ERNIKIKFKLVEQN
-1225 GRVEVKITEGN
+1225 GRLELQVTEGN
-1236 EFVKEKSEVQP
+1236 EYVKEKSEVQP
-1247 TAETNAIA
+1247 TERTNAIA

-1270 KKSDKTKQNLKNVIY
+1270 KKSEKTKENLKYVAY
-1285 KLSENDNNAERRG
+1285 KLSGNDNSTSQQG

-1538 PVGTQE
+1538 PVGNQE

-1578 SNDKYELPERE
+1578 SNDKYDLPERE

-1614 NKAISNRENYANTGV
+1614 NKAISNKENYVNTGV
-1629 KATYVNGQS
+1629 KVTYVNGQS
-1638 VTYKITDE
+1638 ITYKITDE

-1660 VTKKIELKNMRE
+1660 ITKKTELKGMRE
-1672 INQST
+1672 IDIMT
-1677 EVNIGKD
+1677 EMNIGKD

-1698 FDSEGNFLYRSNDE
+1698 FDSEGNFLYRSNDKF
-1712 YFGGIYNNG
+1712 FGGIYNNG

-1742 GRNDSS
+1742 GRKEST
-1748 IDVYS
+1748 IDIYS
-1753 NINSAKLLSN
+1753 NITGEKLLSK
-1763 YNRQKRIVKP
+1763 YDRQNRIAKP

-1820 ANIYEDAE
+1820 ANIYEDIE

-1854 NKLGNEFTVLPDGKI
+1854 NKLGNKFTVLPDGRI

-1919 DGSIDYSDSGENNVF
+1919 DGSIDYTNSDENNMY
-1934 SEYINRR
+1934 SEMINHR

-1953 QSEIVVENKWKKFKI
+1953 QSEIVVENKLKKFKI
-1968 TTSVTGGGR
+1968 TTSSSIGGT
-1977 ISGEG
+1977 ISGKG

-1990 IYSDSK
+1990 INSDSNK
-1996 KDIVVQAHRGFMIS
+1996 PIEIKADEGYVIAKIV
-2010 RITIN
+2010 IN

-2021 PDQVF
+2021 SDEHNITLTKF
-2026 NPTRSE
+2026 NN
-2032 TIVLDKFT
+2032 I
-2040 NMTEDKH
+2040 TEDKN
-2047 INVEFTT
+2047 INVVFDLASNVARYKIQT
-2054 FAKGPRKVAVR
+2054 F
-2065 TYHYLKGTTTE
+2065 HYLKGTNTE
-2076 VAPTTRKIYLQNES
+2076 VAPTVINYYNERENT
-2090 YTTEP
+2090 YITEP

-2113 PDNATGTTSEPQAN
+2113 PTNATGDAITAN
-2127 GNYNVIY
+2127 KTGNNSVIY

-2146 YILEKPDGNT
+2146 YILEKTDGST
-2156 EEIKPKDEQTLEV
+2156 EEIKPTDEQTLEV

-2176 GEINNPKYE
+2176 GEINNTKYE

-2219 YLDVTESETG
+2219 YLDVTESEIG

-2236 GTTIEDK
+2236 GTIIADK

-2367 TKEIIWDIPITDIN
+2367 TKEIIWDIPISDIN
-2381 TYKQADDRN
+2381 TYEKSETTT
-2390 ENNVVITQN
+2390 ENNIIKAQN
-2399 GNSAHITINKT
+2399 GTSTTIEINKN
-2410 ISIRYKDLPN
+2410 IIIRYKDLPN
-2420 YNQGEEPKIEN
+2420 YNQGEEPNMENTVLGKIM
-2431 SIFGKVI
+2431 

-2447 NSKYNSPANY
+2447 QANHRPIVAYNK
-2457 NTAITVKKKWN
+2457 AITIKKNWN
-2468 DNSNSAEKRPTSITF
+2468 DNNNIAGKRPQSVTF
-2483 ALYKTINGQETK
+2483 ALYKIIDGNETK
-2495 VKDYTLTG
+2495 VGDYTLSG
-2503 NKTTN
+2503 NNLTN
-2508 DGWEIKIDQ
+2508 DGWEKTIEQ
-2517 LPIYD
+2517 LPTYEGNID
-2522 GVTQSRE
+2522 TREMVSRNASETGMKVTY
-2529 IGLERAGELG
+2529 I
-2539 NRITYRVEETTNNKF
+2539 VEETSTNKF
-2554 YQSAATTPSEN
+2554 YQSALSTPSEN
-2565 EFLLTNTFTVPDEK
+2565 ENILTNTFTVPDEK
-2579 IEVQVNKV
+2579 IEVQVNKT
-2587 WDDNSNANAKRPTSI
+2587 WEDNSNANGKRPTSI
-2602 KYVLNGGRTPVEQVV
+2602 KYVLNGGKTPLEEVV
-2617 TGNSTTNDGWGYKF
+2617 TGNTTTNDGWGYKF

-2639 LGNEITYTVSEQEAT
+2639 LGNEITYTVSEQEVNT
-2654 ADGLKFYTN
+2654 DDLKFYTN

-2669 KTGITIT
+2669 KTGLTIT
-2676 NTFTVPDNK
+2676 NTFTVPDEKISVQVNK
-2685 VEVIATKHWED
+2685 QWDDDANIEGIRPTKIKYVLKGGNQPIEKEISGDNDTD
-2696 ENNANGKRPL
+2696 EGWSYRFENLPKYNEHGNEIDYKFEEKINSDLYFPNIYDAGIYENIKTINIRNEFTKSLIHVNVSVSKLWKDNKNINGKRPA
-2706 SIKYILNGGKTPV
+2706 SIKIILKGNDGSKYEEVLNGDPNEDYWIASWLGLPQYTK
-2719 EQVVSGNRTTDAD
+2719 SGMKIY
-2732 WAYTFT
+2732 YTAT
-2738 NLPKYDA
+2738 
-2745 QGNEIV
+2745 E
-2751 YTVDE
+2751 E
-2756 QEVNSGDLKFYTK
+2756 EVNKGDLKFYTNNGEAAIVEAAIGEIP
-2769 SKLKNRMIN
+2769 SRRNYYTNEIEGSIIN
-2778 TFTVPDEKINV
+2778 TFTVPDEKVSIAVTKHWEDSNNVNHKRPQSIKYILTGGGISKEQIVTGSTTTDDNWNYTFTDLPKYNSQGNEITYTVDEQEVNASDLKFYTKSINKYNITNTFTVPDDKININV
-2789 PVTKHWED
+2789 TKHWNDNGNITSLRPQSIKYILTGGTNQIEQTVSGNTNTDENWNYKFENLAKYNAQGNEIDYQLSEDMNNIWHYSNQINLLGTTGNTREYEITNNCNFGMFITNIGITKKWNDHNNVNGKRPTSIKFVLHGSDGSNYEETATGDSHAESWNISFSNIHRYTTDGNPITYTLQELEVNSGDLRFYTNLGNINVKFTQNNDPVTAELLEYENTFAVPLDTINVTATKHWED
-2797 NSNANGKRPASIKYV
+2797 NSNANGKRPASIKYI
-2812 LTGNGTTKEQVVTGN
+2812 LKGGSTPIEKVVTGS
-2827 ATSDADWNYTFT
+2827 TT
-2839 NLPKYDAQGNEI
+2839 
-2851 AYTVE
+2851 
-2856 EQEVNANDLKFYA
+2856 
-2869 KSNANYDLTN
+2869 
-2879 TFKVPNEK
+2879 
-2887 IEVSVTKHWEDGNN
+2887 
-2901 ANGKRPA
+2901 
-2908 SVKYVLTGNG
+2908 
-2918 LTKEQIVTGNRATDD
+2918 TDD
-2933 NWSYTFTDLPKYNSQ
+2933 NWNYTFTDLPKYNSQ
-2948 GNEIVYTVDEQE
+2948 GNEI
-2960 ANTNGLKFYQKS
+2960 A
-2972 IRGSNIINTFTVPDD
+2972 
-2987 KIEVAVTKVWNDSNN
+2987 
-3002 ANGKRPTSV
+3002 
-3011 KYIVSGNGLN
+3011 
-3021 KEQVVTGNAATDANW
+3021 
-3036 NYTFTNLPK
+3036 
-3045 YDAQGN
+3045 
-3051 EIVYT
+3051 YT
-3056 IDEQEVNAGDF
+3056 IDEQEVN
-3067 KFYTK
+3067 
-3072 QVTGLNVTNTF
+3072 Q
-3083 TVPDDKLTI
+3083 
-3092 KIVKTWQDNENEHG
+3092 
-3106 KRPTSI
+3106 
-3112 KYILK
+3112 
-3117 GGKTEQEK
+3117 
-3125 EVTGNRTTDDNW
+3125 
-3137 DYVFTDLPKYN
+3137 
-3148 EVGEE
+3148 
-3153 YRYTIEEEITENAHL
+3153 
-3168 YQKQISSSGIEGETE
+3168 
-3183 KFNVLNRF
+3183 
-3191 EVPNEKIEVPVTKH
+3191 
-3205 WEDNSNANHKRPTS
+3205 
-3219 IKYVLKGGAAPVEK
+3219 
-3233 VVSGNTTTD
+3233 
-3242 ENWGY
+3242 
-3247 TFTDLPKYNQAGDL
+3247 
-3261 IRYTIEEQEVNA
+3261 

-3278 YTKSIRG
+3278 YKKSI
-3285 YDVTNTFSVPDEK
+3285 
-3298 VEVQV
+3298 
-3303 NKTWAD
+3303 NKY
-3309 DNNANAKRPA
+3309 
-3319 SVKYVLT
+3319 S
-3326 GNGQTQEKVV
+3326 
-3336 SGNTTTDEN
+3336 
-3345 WSYKFTELPKYNDQ
+3345 
-3359 GNEIVYTLDEQEV
+3359 
-3372 NPGDFKF
+3372 
-3379 YTKSVRGY
+3379 
-3387 DVTNTFTVPD
+3387 
-3397 EKIEVQVNKTWVDD
+3397 
-3411 NNANSKRPASIKY
+3411 
-3424 VLSGN
+3424 
-3429 GLTKEK
+3429 
-3435 VVTGNTSTN
+3435 
-3444 DNWSYKFTDLP
+3444 
-3455 KYNNQGNEIVYT
+3455 
-3467 VDEQE
+3467 
-3472 VNSGDFKFYT
+3472 
-3482 KSIRGFDVTNT
+3482 
-3493 FTVPD
+3493 
-3498 EKIEIQVNKTWTDD
+3498 
-3512 NNANGKRPTS
+3512 
-3522 IKYVLSGNGLTKEQ
+3522 
-3536 VVTGNSTSNENW
+3536 
-3548 SYKFTDL
+3548 
-3555 PKYNA
+3555 
-3560 QGNEIVYTLDEQEV
+3560 
-3574 TPNDLKFY
+3574 
-3582 EKSIRGFD
+3582 
-3590 VTNTFKVPDEKIELT
+3590 
-3605 ATKTWN
+3605 
-3611 DDSNK
+3611 
-3616 NGKRPASIKYVLSGN
+3616 
-3631 GVNKEQVVT
+3631 
-3640 GNSTSNEDWSYKFTD
+3640 
-3655 LPKYNTQGNE
+3655 
-3665 ISYTLDEQ
+3665 
-3673 EVNTNDLKFYTK
+3673 
-3685 QIAGLNITNTFTV
+3685 ITNTFTV
-3698 PDEKIEVQVNKVWDD
+3698 PDEKTEVQVNKTWED
-3713 NSNANAKRPTSIK
+3713 NSN
-3726 YVLSGNGQ
+3726 V
-3734 TQEQVVTG
+3734 
-3742 NTTSNE
+3742 
-3748 DWSYKFTNLAKYNAQ
+3748 
-3763 GNEIAYTVSEKEV
+3763 
-3776 STDDLKFYTNEI
+3776 
-3788 TGDYKTGI
+3788 
-3796 NIKNKFTVP
+3796 
-3805 DNKVEVTITKTW
+3805 
-3817 VDNSNANGK
+3817 
-3826 RPISIKYV
+3826 
-3834 LSGNNQPQEQ
+3834 
-3844 VVTGNAATD
+3844 
-3853 ADWNYTFTNLPKYNS
+3853 
-3868 QGNVINYSVQEQ
+3868 
-3880 EVNPNDLKFYSKEV
+3880 
-3894 NGFNITNTFKVPGD
+3894 
-3908 KVSVKVTKHWEDDSN
+3908 
-3923 ANSKRPTSIKYIL
+3923 
-3936 KGGKEEKTQTVT
+3936 
-3948 GNRTTDANW
+3948 
-3957 NYTFTELP
+3957 
-3965 KYNENGQ
+3965 
-3972 EYQYSVEEEITE
+3972 
-3984 NAHLYTK
+3984 
-3991 AITSNTTNEF
+3991 
-4001 NVVNTFKVPAD
+4001 
-4012 TINIPV
+4012 
-4018 TKHWED
+4018 
-4024 DSNANG
+4024 
-4030 KRPASIKYILKGGAT
+4030 
-4045 ETEQVVTGN
+4045 
-4054 TTTDVDWNYTFANQ
+4054 
-4068 VKYNSQGDEIRY
+4068 
-4080 TVEEQEVNANDLK
+4080 
-4093 FYTKSI
+4093 
-4099 TDFNI
+4099 
-4104 TNTFTVPDEKVE
+4104 
-4116 ATVTKTWID
+4116 
-4125 NNNANGKRPASIK
+4125 NGKRPASIK

-4148 EQVVTGNNTTDADWN
+4148 EQ
-4163 YTFTNLP
+4163 
-4170 KYNAQGNEISYTVD
+4170 
-4184 EQEVNTDDFK
+4184 
-4194 FYTKQVTGLNVTN
+4194 
-4207 TFTVPSDKVSVKV
+4207 
-4220 TKTWSDNSNEKGKR
+4220 
-4234 PASIKYILKGG
+4234 
-4245 ATETAQV
+4245 
-4252 VTGNTSTD
+4252 
-4260 ADWSYTFT
+4260 
-4268 DLPKYNE
+4268 
-4275 NGQEYQ
+4275 
-4281 YSVEEEITENAY
+4281 
-4293 LYQKAITKDKTN
+4293 
-4305 EFTVVNTFK
+4305 
-4314 VPEDKVT
+4314 
-4321 PRVTVTWEDGSNV
+4321 
-4334 NGKRPNNVKVI
+4334 
-4345 VKDKEG
+4345 
-4351 KTVKE
+4351 
-4356 ATVTGNPTDDEWNK
+4356 TVTGST
-4370 VFENVPKYD
+4370 
-4379 KNGDPIPYTVE
+4379 T
-4390 EQPNTPD
+4390 
-4397 GLKFYKVT
+4397 
-4405 VSGDIDQGFK
+4405 
-4415 VTNKFKVP
+4415 
-4423 NDKIELTV
+4423 
-4431 NKTWSDDNNVNGK
+4431 
-4444 RPVSIKYVL
+4444 
-4453 TGNGLTKEQVVTG
+4453 
-4466 NTSTNEDWSYKFTE
+4466 TNENWSYKFTN

-4494 VDEQEVNA
+4494 VDEQEVNQN
-4502 GDFKFYTKQVAG
+4502 DLKFYTKQVTG
-4514 LNITNTFTVPNDKI
+4514 LNVTNTFTVPDEKI
-4528 ELTVNKTW
+4528 EVQVNKSW
-4536 VDDNNANGKR
+4536 EDNSNANGKR

-4557 GLTKEQVVTGNT
+4557 GLTKDQTVTG
-4569 STNEDWSYKF
+4569 STTTNDNWSYKF
-4579 TDLPKYN
+4579 TDLPKYD
-4586 AQGNK
+4586 AQGNE
-4591 ISYTLEEQEV
+4591 IVYTVAEQE
-4601 ATNDLKFYAKEVTG
+4601 ATTDGLKFYSNEISGEYKTG
-4615 LNVTNTFKVPADTI
+4615 ITIKNTFKVPEDKI
-4629 EVSVNKHWDDNSN
+4629 ELEVTKHWEDNSN
-4642 ANAKRPASIKYVLS
+4642 INGKRPISIKYVVSGNNKTKEEIVTGNTTTDENWNYKFTDLAKYDSQGNEIVYTIDEQEVTPGDLKFYNKSITGLNIVNTFHVPDERISVNVSKHWEDNSNINGKRPESIKYVLTGE
-4656 GNNQTQEQV
+4656 GNVTEQV
-4665 VTGNANSDADWN
+4665 VTGNTTNDTDWN

-4685 YNTQGNEIIY
+4685 YNAQGNEIIY
-4695 TLEEQEVNANELK
+4695 TIEEQEANQNDLK
-4708 FYAKDVNG
+4708 FYVKQANG

-4721 FNLVNTFKVPADTVE
+4721 FNMVNTFKVPLETVDISVNKHW
-4736 AAVTKTWVDDN
+4736 ADDN
-4747 NANGKRPASIK
+4747 NANGKRPTSIK
-4758 YVLSGDNQTKEQ
+4758 YVLSGNNQTKEQ

-4783 YTFTNLPKYDAQGN
+4783 YTFTNLPKYNSQGN

-4808 NPGDFKFYTKQVAG
+4808 NPGDFKFYTKQVTG
-4822 LNVTNTFTVPNDK
+4822 LNITNTFTVPEDK

-4850 NAKRPTSIKYV
+4850 NAKRPVSIKYV

-4870 QTVTGNTTTNEN
+4870 QVVTGNTSTNED

-4919 EISGEYKTALTVKNK
+4919 EISGEYKTGITIKNK
-4934 FTVPENKVE
+4934 FTVPEDKIE
-4943 VEVTKHWEDNNN
+4943 VEVTKHWVDNNN
-4955 ANHRRPTSIKYV
+4955 ANHRRPTSIKYI

-4974 KEQEVIGNATTDAGW
+4974 KEQEVIGNISTDENW
-4989 NYKFTNLSKYNAQGN
+4989 NYTFTNLPKYNAQGN
-5004 EITYTVEEQEVNA
+5004 EIVYTVDEQEVNPE
-5017 NDLKFYTKEVNGFNV
+5017 DLKFYSKEVNGFNV

-5041 KVNVTATKTWVDS
+5041 KVNVKATKTWIDS

-5079 VSGNNTTDENW
+5079 VSGNNTSDENW

-5111 EEEITENAHLYTK
+5111 EEEIAENAHLYTK

-5148 IAVTK
+5148 IVVTK
-5153 EWKDNSNVASKRP
+5153 EWKDNSNVAGKRP

-5194 NHTFTNVA
+5194 SHTFTNVA

-5236 KAGFNVANTFEV
+5236 KAGFKVVNTFEV

-5262 DDSNSNSKRPTSI
+5262 DENNANTKRPTSI
-5275 KYVLKGGE
+5275 KYVLKGGATPVE
-5283 SDKTQ
+5283 H
-5288 VVTGNANNNADWSYK
+5288 VVTGNTNSNADWSYK
-5303 FTNLPKYSAIGDEI
+5303 FTNLPKYSATGDEI
-5317 QYTVEEQEVNTDELK
+5317 TYTLEEQEVNTDELK

-5343 AGFNIKN
+5343 SGFNIKN
-5350 KFKVPDEKVEAQITK
+5350 KFKVPEDKIAVNVVK

-5389 SDKEQVVSGNT
+5389 SDKEQVVIGNT

-5408 TFTNLPKYNA
+5408 TFTNLPKYNS
-5418 QGNEITYTV
+5418 QGNEITYIV
-5427 EEQEVNPGDLKFYN
+5427 EEQEVNPGDLKFYE
-5441 KQIAGFN
+5441 KQVNGNYQSGFN
-5448 VTNTFRIPDD
+5448 VTNTFRIPND

-5464 TKKWEDSSNVSSKR
+5464 TKKWEDSSNVSNKR
-5478 PASVKI
+5478 PASVKV

-5497 LTGTGNEWKHTFTD
+5497 LTGTGNEWKYIFTD

-5526 EEKEVNPGD
+5526 DEKEVNPGD

-5605 DWNHTFTG
+5605 DWNYTFTG

-5645 NGDYKAG
+5645 NGDYKVG
-5652 FNVVNTFKVPDERIN
+5652 FDVVNTFKVPDERIN

-5774 PRVTITWEDNNNNG
+5774 PKVTITWEDNNNNG

-5867 KVTNKFEVPDEKVTV
+5867 KVTNKFEVPDEKITV

-5888 EDSNNAASK
+5888 EDNNNRASK

-5923 EWKYTFENISK
+5923 EWTYTFENVAK

-6031 NYKFTNLPKYN
+6031 SYKFTNVKKYDNN
-6042 AQGNEITYTV
+6042 ANEIVYSV

-6062 KFYTKKVSGEQTN
+6062 KFYTKKISGEQTN

-6085 PTDKVTVKVSKTWDD
+6085 PNEKVTVKVSKTWDD
-6100 ESNRANKRPSSI
+6100 ESNKANKRPSSI

-6118 SNNQIVAS
+6118 RNNQIVAS
-6126 KVQSGNKNTADGWS
+6126 KVQIGNKNTADGWS

-6172 RATVSG
+6172 KATVSG
-6178 NYKSGFTV
+6178 NYKSRFTV

-6254 YNKNGDPINYTITEE
+6254 YNKNADPINYTITEE

-6323 ASIKIEVRNNNE
+6323 ESIKIEVRNNNE

-6384 MYYTS
+6384 RYYTS
-6389 AVNGHTITN
+6389 VVNGNTITN
-6398 TIKPVT
+6398 TIKPIT

-6462 SNIMDGSYDDESKTI
+6462 SNITDGSYDDESKTI
-6477 TWTENLNNIDT
+6477 TWIENLNNIDT

-6503 LVYKDLKISEE
+6503 LVYKDLKILED
-6514 NLKVTNKVRAEIS
+6514 NLKVTNKVRAEIN
-6527 LKELNKKITENNT
+6527 LKETNKKITENNT
-6540 KEIPAEISSKV
+6540 KEIPAEIGSKV

-6803 FGTLVNKVGIEKTKN
+6803 FGTLVNKAGIAKTKN

-6844 KTGLDINKLLQMTGV
+6844 KTGLDINKVLQMTGV
-6859 GITLTALVAAI
+6859 GITLTALVAAM
-6870 GYTISK
+6870 GYTISR
-6876 KVKDEYINQ
+6876 KVRDEYINQ

>member
-1 MLNISSKMKKIL
+1 MLKISSKMKKIL

-33 TNNNIKLNSKAHKS
+33 TNNNIQLNSKAHKA

-57 GTINVTFDAY
+57 GTVNVTFDAY

-82 IVGPVVRTIPTK
+82 IVGPEIRNIPTK
-94 DIYMELSVV
+94 DIYMELSVR

-114 LQPTNGKISTTLVTD
+114 IKPTNSSVRTTLVSD
-129 NVINGT
+129 NVINGVYIGET
-135 YVGTPNEIKLKNVQ
+135 SEIKLKNIQ

-154 IIKGVVNPLILGK
+154 VIKGIVVPKVSNK
-167 DYFLRNDNKI
+167 EDFFKNDNKVT
-177 IFKGTYVSADGQETP
+177 FKATYVSADGQETP
-192 LEKEVRYTVESMY
+192 IEKTVNFTVETMY
-205 EYIKAYSEPYYK
+205 EYIKASSYPEESLRNQKYEYTKNSKPYAYFYIINTGEQFTK
-217 NISGI
+217 NIS
-222 ITDRYTTGTN
+222 N
-232 PRTSFK
+232 TSAY
-238 ITNLGELINQE
+238 L
-249 SYRIHNNY
+249 NN
-257 VAKTYNTVKEF
+257 TLKEF
-268 EYRAIVPTF
+268 EYRAQIPKF
-277 NGYKAE
+277 NGYNAE
-283 SVKVQIN
+283 EVTANFYGDGEEKNITTSYDKNSGELVIKYKGFNRYKRVTAISVKYPEESKVN
-290 NNWINSDKII
+290 NPSEQLSLNA
-300 TYNKDTCELL
+300 
-310 IKYQGVGVYNITL
+310 TL
-323 IEVIYPKEAGDSK
+323 TIS
-336 ASEEVQLTGS
+336 
-346 LKITAYNNS
+346 AYNNEK
-355 RYTNPLEDSVTSTDK
+355 YNKLEYRTTSEGK
-370 RKIEYVEQVKQI
+370 ARIEYRELVENNNY
-382 YSPNYIDIGK
+382 YSPTYVAFQS
-392 VPTADNPLDRY
+392 VPYADNTIDLY
-403 EGNTTLPKK
+403 EGSTTAPKK
-412 EEYMVVWRPYSEQLT
+412 QEYRVVWQPHSKEEIT
-427 TNEIELTENKTNYG
+427 TEVELTEDKSDYG
-441 DRLGNPEINIKNV
+441 DKLYSPMLDLNNIV
-454 VSNKGIL
+454 TNKGISMAVSSNSL
-461 FSIYPTNL
+461 N
-469 TENSTIKI
+469 EDSTITI
-477 YDDETNELIREYNKT
+477 YDDETNELIHKFNKN
-492 EIIENNQKFIK
+492 EIIEYSNKQ
-503 YDRAIK
+503 YTYTRPIK
-509 HVKIVL
+509 HVKVVL
-515 NNIKVNDESNNYF
+515 NNIKVNRNYG
-528 IHYKDIDDEEL
+528 IIIKHLKEIDDSEL
-539 VKLTN
+539 IKLTT
-544 KETFEKLS
+544 KEEFEKLS
-552 YIKSGLTQKTGTKNV
+552 RITTTYQQKINNETVTAKTQGVYYQRKIPSVGTYIFDHV
-567 HAEDLEIYR
+567 
-576 KVNDPTV
+576 
-583 RIGIESHNKINEQ
+583 KINEQ
-596 VAYKGINQ
+596 AAYNNEQ
-604 EKDNDFRYNM
+604 ADTDNDFIYRM
-614 TMYFTN
+614 GITSTHS
-620 GTKGMRLI
+620 TKEIRVVDEEGVLLGNNKI
-628 DDNGFLLVK
+628 KADNY
-637 NDRNLENGINASEYL
+637 I
-652 KYKGIYFQEPEK
+652 KYKGLYFLK
-664 LIDNFNLKIYD
+664 NYNLKNNFNLKIYD
-675 NDTNELI
+675 NDTNQLI
-682 ATFTKEEIKKYN
+682 ASFSKSDVERINRKED
-694 TEEKAFIYSEKIK
+694 AFIYPEYIK
-707 HIRIDSNDTIYMTH
+707 HIRVETNDSVDIEH
-721 IINIDNNK
+721 IMNINTEELVRNIDINK
-729 LAGNV
+729 YYNEIQSLT
-734 DINTYLDEIKYFG
+734 INAKYA
-747 IKSKFSRIVQEGQ
+747 RIVNDGQ
-760 EYTKFK
+760 EYSNFK
-766 DIETLNDAYIQ
+766 ERTA
-777 KSKVIAG
+777 S
-784 LNKPVNTYQKQ
+784 NKLYLQYSIGSGTTNKAISTYQKQ
-795 KDIIHKIHLESE
+795 KDVNQTIRLSSIYNYSISNT
-807 AIDNRNY
+807 ATGRN
-814 RQPVKDGWK
+814 GWK
-823 DSTIL
+823 NATVL
-828 IEYPEE
+828 IEYPEDVKR
-834 IKKVDINN
+834 IDINKITSN
-842 IISNNEGIKILGYDK
+842 IENVEILGHDK
-857 FEFEGKQ
+857 FELDGKQ

-870 KSNRAFNSQ
+870 KSNKVLDAHY
-879 IIDINENLTAD
+879 ININANITVD
-890 PLAKSQVTLGK
+890 PLAKSKTTVATM
-901 IYYYNSYVAEHSQY
+901 YFYNSYPAELSQY
-915 ESEIKD
+915 YYSTKD
-921 KFDINNNGKTD
+921 KFDINNNGDTND
-932 DVVGISTFNIGIVSP
+932 MVGTGTIPITIVSP
-947 DTLVIT
+947 DTLVLT
-953 QEITN
+953 QEITG
-958 YNTKNETTYAPGTG
+958 YNTKNETAYAPGTG
-972 IIESN
+972 VIESN
-977 GSGQATV
+977 GSGTATV
-984 KIQLANYWTPTVSNV
+984 KIQLANYWTPSVSDI

-1011 TPLSKQTLKSTFST
+1011 TSLSKQTLKSTFST
-1025 SMTEDG
+1025 TMTNEG

-1036 ELKRFAKVYYSELE
+1036 DLKNTAKVYYSELE
-1050 DPEINEVSA
+1050 DPSMNESNI
-1059 WKEKSQVTNWN
+1059 WKTADQITNWN
-1070 NIKSFYIDLGS
+1070 NIKSFYIDFGNKVLG
-1081 KILNPQEKQTIT
+1081 PDEKKTIT
-1093 YKVNVPL
+1093 YKINVPL
-1100 DTPVNEK
+1100 DVPVNEK

-1113 ATFDLNTERDG
+1113 GTFNLNTEHDG
-1124 NLSSTAESNKV
+1124 NLSSTVESNKV
-1135 GIQLLKRYNLNI
+1135 GIQLVKRYNLNI
-1147 SSLVKGR
+1147 ASIIKGKETPVQGSL
-1154 TNPIANT
+1154 
-1161 IYSIENNEED
+1161 YSVENNEDD
-1171 EDFVISKTVETD
+1171 EDLAISKTAITD
-1183 NEGKAIV
+1183 KLGNAIV
-1190 KDLRVNEE
+1190 KELRVNEE
-1198 YTLTEKSIDSNYE
+1198 YTLTEKSVDKNIE
-1211 ERNLKIKFKLFEQN
+1211 EKNVKVKFKLAEQN
-1225 GRVEVKITEGN
+1225 GRLELQVYEGN
-1236 EFVKEKSEVQP
+1236 EYIKEKSEVQP
-1247 TAETNAIA
+1247 TATSNAVV
-1255 NIKFEYLKKYKITIN
+1255 NIKLEYLKKYKLTIN
-1270 KKSDKTKQNLKNVIY
+1270 KKSQVTKENIKNVGY
-1285 KLSENDNNAERRG
+1285 KLSGRESDNNQYG
-1298 STDENGNLTFSSL
+1298 STDENGNLTFEGL
-1311 KTNVIYTLTETFAPK
+1311 RTNVIYTLIETIAPM
-1326 HYLNAP
+1326 HYIHP
-1332 ITFRAT
+1332 EIQFRVT
-1338 ETNGVPNIELL
+1338 ETNGVPKIEVIK
-1349 SGHSE
+1349 GNPE
-1354 SISISETNEKQN
+1354 SLIISETTEKQN

-1376 VKTYTLKVVKYEKGN
+1376 VKTYTLKIVKYEKGD
-1391 LNKRLKN
+1391 LNKRLAH
-1398 AQFLIKGDGI
+1398 AQFSIKGDGI
-1408 PNGKVIE
+1408 LNGKVLE

-1423 LTDLYEYKEGQS
+1423 ITGLYEYKEGQE
-1435 YKGEYTIEELVAP
+1435 YKGEYTIEEIVNP
-1448 EGYKGKYKVG
+1448 EGYTGSYKISSKI
-1458 VLVKRDAAQIAR
+1458 KRNEHNVAV
-1470 VYATTTELDI
+1470 VYATTTDLEI
-1480 KNAESDHPTVYF
+1480 KNAETDHPTVYF
-1492 FVPNEPLFKIIK
+1492 YVPNEPLFKIIK
-1504 KDAKTQE
+1504 RDAKTSE

-1519 IVKVDESGRE
+1519 IVKVDESGSE
-1529 SEALDINDN
+1529 SEALDINNN
-1538 PVGTQE
+1538 PVGNRE

-1552 TILTDDKGEYT
+1552 TILTNDKGEYS
-1563 AGLKAGRYKFIELQA
+1563 AGLKKGTYKFIELEA

-1589 EDRTYTVNVGEATKA
+1589 EDRTYTVNVGEPTKA
-1604 KYVLKENTHI
+1604 KYKFVEDKNLEKIPEVTKEYSETVGL
-1614 NKAISNRENYANTGV
+1614 RRTF
-1629 KATYVNGQS
+1629 VNGE
-1638 VTYKITDE
+1638 VIHYTLKKDKTDKIGNNRILT
-1646 NGKKYLN
+1646 
-1653 IYDKEFN
+1653 IYDNEFN
-1660 VTKKIELKNMRE
+1660 VKKEVTFDTGDNYSIPE
-1672 INQST
+1672 I
-1677 EVNIGKD
+1677 NIGKD
-1684 GSIYVYSEKIGTTK
+1684 GSIYSYIPKYGIRKYSPDGRFISQVG
-1698 FDSEGNFLYRSNDE
+1698 E
-1712 YFGGIYNNG
+1712 YFGFARFQYNSLLWDMG
-1721 IRGPSNQFGSFLID
+1721 AFGNSLFD
-1735 NDNKILA
+1735 NDTKSIPFQNPVVKN
-1742 GRNDSS
+1742 NDASVLLEESYSQKRKPSMKNGVLS
-1748 IDVYS
+1748 IDYS
-1753 NINSAKLLSN
+1753 NKSQTVLTVYDNELNILSKINVDTDRERDSMYREN
-1763 YNRQKRIVKP
+1763 TFDQ
-1773 SFFGGF
+1773 
-1779 LELVYNHSNGVVN
+1779 VYDD
-1792 IYNNDLSIEKTFNIN
+1792 Y
-1807 TKYKGG
+1807 
-1813 EWLLFNI
+1813 
-1820 ANIYEDAE
+1820 E
-1828 GNIYVENTDEN
+1828 GNIYVNNIKTN
-1839 KIDVYNREG
+1839 NIDVYDRSG
-1848 TLLKQI
+1848 TLKKSI
-1854 NKLGNEFTVLPDGKI
+1854 ERKGEDFTVLPDGKI
-1869 YFIDFKHEEKNQINV
+1869 YFFKYLQVGKGETSVEVTVTDEEGNEIANTTLAKVRFYERFKHINV
-1884 KLILTENN
+1884 T
-1892 GDKIYEK
+1892 
-1899 SLENVRYW
+1899 
-1907 PYENK
+1907 
-1912 LGININA
+1912 A
-1919 DGSIDYSDSGENNVF
+1919 DGSIEYSDKYNTEV
-1934 SEYINRR
+1934 INRKV
-1941 LDLEIETPAQPP
+1941 DLKLESPAKPP
-1953 QSEIVVENKWKKFKI
+1953 QSEIVVENKLKKFKI
-1968 TTSVTGGGR
+1968 TTSSSIGGN
-1977 ISGEG
+1977 ISGKG

-1990 IYSDSK
+1990 INSDSNK
-1996 KDIVVQAHRGFMIS
+1996 PIEIRTDEGYVIAKIL
-2010 RITIN
+2010 IN

-2021 PDQVF
+2021 SDEHNMTLPQF
-2026 NPTRSE
+2026 NN
-2032 TIVLDKFT
+2032 I
-2040 NMTEDKH
+2040 TEDKN
-2047 INVEFTT
+2047 INVVFDLASNVARYKIQT
-2054 FAKGPRKVAVR
+2054 F
-2065 TYHYLKGTTTE
+2065 HYLKGTNTE
-2076 VAPTTRKIYLQNES
+2076 VAPTVINYYNERENT
-2090 YTTEP
+2090 YITEP

-2113 PDNATGTTSEPQAN
+2113 PTNATGDAIAAN
-2127 GNYNVIY
+2127 RTGNNSVIY

-2146 YILEKPDGNT
+2146 YIVEKSDGST

-2236 GTTIEDK
+2236 GATIEDK

-2287 KYRKVTPTINDIN
+2287 KYRKVAPTINDIN

-2342 YEIHYEDIDKL
+2342 YEIHYEDTDEL
-2353 ATGLFLDGGIYNNE
+2353 ARGLLLDGGIYNNE

-2390 ENNVVITQN
+2390 EDNVVITQN

-2508 DGWEIKIDQ
+2508 DGWEMKIDQ

-2602 KYVLNGGRTPVEQVV
+2602 KYVLNGGKTPVEQVV
-2617 TGNSTTNDGWGYKF
+2617 TGNNTTNDGWGYKF

-2654 ADGLKFYTN
+2654 TDGLKFYTN

-2669 KTGITIT
+2669 KAGITIT
-2676 NTFTVPDNK
+2676 NTFTVPDNR

-2706 SIKYILNGGKTPV
+2706 SIKYVLNGGKTPV

-2778 TFTVPDEKINV
+2778 TFTVPDEKINI

-2797 NSNANGKRPASIKYV
+2797 GNNANGKRPTSIKYV
-2812 LTGNGTTKEQVVTGN
+2812 LTGNGLTKEQVVTGN

-2869 KSNANYDLTN
+2869 KSKANYDLTN

-2960 ANTNGLKFYQKS
+2960 ANTNGLQFYQKS
-2972 IRGSNIINTFTVPDD
+2972 IRGSNIINTFTVPED
-2987 KIEVAVTKVWNDSNN
+2987 KIEVAVTKTWIDGNN
-3002 ANGKRPTSV
+3002 INRKRPISV
-3011 KYIVSGNGLN
+3011 KYIVSGNGFN
-3021 KEQVVTGNAATDANW
+3021 KEQVVTGNSRTDENW

-3051 EIVYT
+3051 EIAYT
-3056 IDEQEVNAGDF
+3056 IDEQEVNPGDF

-3072 QVTGLNVTNTF
+3072 QVEGAEVTNTF
-3083 TVPDDKLTI
+3083 TVPDDKVTI
-3092 KIVKTWQDNENEHG
+3092 KIVKKWQDNSNEHG
-3106 KRPTSI
+3106 KRPRTI

-3117 GGKTEQEK
+3117 GGKNEQEK
-3125 EVTGNRTTDDNW
+3125 EVTGDRTTDSGW
-3137 DYVFTDLPKYN
+3137 DYIFTDLPKYN

-3153 YRYTIEEEITENAHL
+3153 YIYKVEEEITENAHL
-3168 YQKQISSSGIEGETE
+3168 YQKQISSSILVDETE
-3183 KFNVLNRF
+3183 KFDVVNTF
-3191 EVPNEKIEVPVTKH
+3191 AVPNEKIEVPVTKH
-3205 WEDNSNANHKRPTS
+3205 WEDNSNANHKRPAS

-3233 VVSGNTTTD
+3233 VVSGNATTD

-3247 TFTDLPKYNQAGDL
+3247 TFTNLAKYNESGDQ

-3285 YDVTNTFSVPDEK
+3285 YDITNTFSVPDEK

-3309 DNNANAKRPA
+3309 DNNANAKRP
-3319 SVKYVLT
+3319 
-3326 GNGQTQEKVV
+3326 
-3336 SGNTTTDEN
+3336 
-3345 WSYKFTELPKYNDQ
+3345 
-3359 GNEIVYTLDEQEV
+3359 
-3372 NPGDFKF
+3372 
-3379 YTKSVRGY
+3379 
-3387 DVTNTFTVPD
+3387 
-3397 EKIEVQVNKTWVDD
+3397 
-3411 NNANSKRPASIKY
+3411 
-3424 VLSGN
+3424 
-3429 GLTKEK
+3429 
-3435 VVTGNTSTN
+3435 
-3444 DNWSYKFTDLP
+3444 
-3455 KYNNQGNEIVYT
+3455 
-3467 VDEQE
+3467 
-3472 VNSGDFKFYT
+3472 
-3482 KSIRGFDVTNT
+3482 
-3493 FTVPD
+3493 
-3498 EKIEIQVNKTWTDD
+3498 
-3512 NNANGKRPTS
+3512 TS
-3522 IKYVLSGNGLTKEQ
+3522 IKYVLSGNGKTQEK
-3536 VVTGNSTSNENW
+3536 VVTGNINTDQDW
-3548 SYKFTDL
+3548 SYKFTDLQKYNDQGNEITYTIDEQEVNASDLKFYTKSINKYNITNTFAVPDDKININVTKHWNDNGNITSLRPQSIKYILSGGTNQIEQTVSGNMNNDENWNYKFENL

-3560 QGNEIVYTLDEQEV
+3560 QGNEIDYQLSEDMNNIWHYSNQINLLGTTGNTRE
-3574 TPNDLKFY
+3574 Y
-3582 EKSIRGFD
+3582 EITNNCNFD
-3590 VTNTFKVPDEKIELT
+3590 MFITTIGI
-3605 ATKTWN
+3605 TKKWN
-3611 DDSNK
+3611 DHNNV
-3616 NGKRPASIKYVLSGN
+3616 NGKRPTSVKFVLHGSDGSNYEETATGDSHAESWNISFSNIHRYTTDGN
-3631 GVNKEQVVT
+3631 PIT
-3640 GNSTSNEDWSYKFTD
+3640 
-3655 LPKYNTQGNE
+3655 
-3665 ISYTLDEQ
+3665 YTLEEQ
-3673 EVNTNDLKFYTK
+3673 EVNSGDL
-3685 QIAGLNITNTFTV
+3685 
-3698 PDEKIEVQVNKVWDD
+3698 
-3713 NSNANAKRPTSIK
+3713 R
-3726 YVLSGNGQ
+3726 
-3734 TQEQVVTG
+3734 
-3742 NTTSNE
+3742 
-3748 DWSYKFTNLAKYNAQ
+3748 
-3763 GNEIAYTVSEKEV
+3763 
-3776 STDDLKFYTNEI
+3776 FYTNL
-3788 TGDYKTGI
+3788 GNI
-3796 NIKNKFTVP
+3796 NVKFTQNNDP
-3805 DNKVEVTITKTW
+3805 IT
-3817 VDNSNANGK
+3817 AELLE
-3826 RPISIKYV
+3826 Y
-3834 LSGNNQPQEQ
+3834 E
-3844 VVTGNAATD
+3844 
-3853 ADWNYTFTNLPKYNS
+3853 
-3868 QGNVINYSVQEQ
+3868 
-3880 EVNPNDLKFYSKEV
+3880 
-3894 NGFNITNTFKVPGD
+3894 NTFAVPLD
-3908 KVSVKVTKHWEDDSN
+3908 TINVTATKHWEDN
-3923 ANSKRPTSIKYIL
+3923 
-3936 KGGKEEKTQTVT
+3936 
-3948 GNRTTDANW
+3948 
-3957 NYTFTELP
+3957 
-3965 KYNENGQ
+3965 
-3972 EYQYSVEEEITE
+3972 
-3984 NAHLYTK
+3984 
-3991 AITSNTTNEF
+3991 
-4001 NVVNTFKVPAD
+4001 
-4012 TINIPV
+4012 
-4018 TKHWED
+4018 
-4024 DSNANG
+4024 SNANG
-4030 KRPASIKYILKGGAT
+4030 KRPASIKYILKGGST
-4045 ETEQVVTGN
+4045 PIEKVVTGS
-4054 TTTDVDWNYTFANQ
+4054 TTTDDNWNYTFADLP
-4068 VKYNSQGDEIRY
+4068 KYNSQGNEIVY
-4080 TVEEQEVNANDLK
+4080 TIDEQEVNQNDLK
-4093 FYTKSI
+4093 FYKKSI
-4099 TDFNI
+4099 NKYSI
-4104 TNTFTVPDEKVE
+4104 TNTFTVPDEKTEVQ
-4116 ATVTKTWID
+4116 VNKTWED
-4125 NNNANGKRPASIK
+4125 NSNVNGKRPASIK

-4148 EQVVTGNNTTDADWN
+4148 EQIVTGSTTTNENWS
-4163 YTFTNLP
+4163 YKFTNLP
-4170 KYNAQGNEISYTVD
+4170 KYNSQGNEITYTID
-4184 EQEVNTDDFK
+4184 EQEVNQNDLK

-4207 TFTVPSDKVSVKV
+4207 TFTVP
-4220 TKTWSDNSNEKGKR
+4220 
-4234 PASIKYILKGG
+4234 
-4245 ATETAQV
+4245 
-4252 VTGNTSTD
+4252 
-4260 ADWSYTFT
+4260 
-4268 DLPKYNE
+4268 
-4275 NGQEYQ
+4275 
-4281 YSVEEEITENAY
+4281 
-4293 LYQKAITKDKTN
+4293 
-4305 EFTVVNTFK
+4305 
-4314 VPEDKVT
+4314 
-4321 PRVTVTWEDGSNV
+4321 
-4334 NGKRPNNVKVI
+4334 
-4345 VKDKEG
+4345 
-4351 KTVKE
+4351 
-4356 ATVTGNPTDDEWNK
+4356 DE
-4370 VFENVPKYD
+4370 
-4379 KNGDPIPYTVE
+4379 
-4390 EQPNTPD
+4390 
-4397 GLKFYKVT
+4397 
-4405 VSGDIDQGFK
+4405 
-4415 VTNKFKVP
+4415 
-4423 NDKIELTV
+4423 
-4431 NKTWSDDNNVNGK
+4431 
-4444 RPVSIKYVL
+4444 
-4453 TGNGLTKEQVVTG
+4453 
-4466 NTSTNEDWSYKFTE
+4466 
-4480 LPKYNAQGNEIVYT
+4480 
-4494 VDEQEVNA
+4494 
-4502 GDFKFYTKQVAG
+4502 
-4514 LNITNTFTVPNDKI
+4514 
-4528 ELTVNKTW
+4528 
-4536 VDDNNANGKR
+4536 
-4546 PTSIKYVLTGN
+4546 
-4557 GLTKEQVVTGNT
+4557 
-4569 STNEDWSYKF
+4569 
-4579 TDLPKYN
+4579 
-4586 AQGNK
+4586 
-4591 ISYTLEEQEV
+4591 
-4601 ATNDLKFYAKEVTG
+4601 
-4615 LNVTNTFKVPADTI
+4615 
-4629 EVSVNKHWDDNSN
+4629 
-4642 ANAKRPASIKYVLS
+4642 
-4656 GNNQTQEQV
+4656 
-4665 VTGNANSDADWN
+4665 
-4677 YTFTNLPK
+4677 
-4685 YNTQGNEIIY
+4685 
-4695 TLEEQEVNANELK
+4695 
-4708 FYAKDVNG
+4708 
-4716 NYKNG
+4716 
-4721 FNLVNTFKVPADTVE
+4721 
-4736 AAVTKTWVDDN
+4736 
-4747 NANGKRPASIK
+4747 
-4758 YVLSGDNQTKEQ
+4758 
-4770 VVTGN
+4770 
-4775 TNSDADWN
+4775 
-4783 YTFTNLPKYDAQGN
+4783 
-4797 EIVYTVDEQEV
+4797 
-4808 NPGDFKFYTKQVAG
+4808 
-4822 LNVTNTFTVPNDK
+4822 K

-4844 DDNSNA
+4844 EDNSNA
-4850 NAKRPTSIKYV
+4850 NGKRPASIKYV

-4893 NAQGNEIVYTV
+4893 DAQGNEIVYTVAEQEATTDGLKFYSNEISGEYKTGITIKNTFKVPEDKIELEVTKHWEDNSNINGKRPISIKYVVSGNNKTKEEIVTGNTTTDENWNYKFTDLPKYNSQGNEIAYTIDEEEVTPGDLKFYNKSINGLNIVNTFHVPDERISVNVSKHWEDNNNINGKRPVSIKYVLTGEGNVTEQVVTGNTTSDTDWNYTFTNLPKYNAQGNEIIYTIEEQEANQNDLKFYVKQANGNYKNGFNMVNTFKVPLETVDISVNKHWVDDNNANGKRPTSIKYVLTGNGVTKEQTVTGNTTSNEDWSYKFTDLPKYNAQGNEIVYTVDEQEVNAGDFKFYTKQVTGMNVTNTFTVPNDKMEVQVNKVWEDNSNANAKRPTSIKYVLSGNTLTKEQTVTGNTTSNEDWSYKFTDLPKYNAQGNEIVYTV
-4904 AEQEAATD
+4904 AEQEATAD

-4919 EISGEYKTALTVKNK
+4919 EISGEYKTGITIKNK
-4934 FTVPENKVE
+4934 FKVPEDKIE
-4943 VEVTKHWEDNNN
+4943 VEVTKHWVDNNN
-4955 ANHRRPTSIKYV
+4955 VNHRRPTSIKYV

-4974 KEQEVIGNATTDAGW
+4974 KEQEVIGNISTDENW
-4989 NYKFTNLSKYNAQGN
+4989 NYTFTNLPKYNAQGN
-5004 EITYTVEEQEVNA
+5004 EIVYTVDEQEVNPG
-5017 NDLKFYTKEVNGFNV
+5017 DLKFYSKEVNGFNV

-5041 KVNVTATKTWVDS
+5041 KVNIKATKTWIDS

-5124 VITGSKESGFN
+5124 VITGNKESGFN

-5153 EWKDNSNVASKRP
+5153 EWKDNSNVAGKRP
-5166 TSIKYVLKGGA
+5166 SSIKYILKGGA
-5177 TPIEEV
+5177 TPIEAV
-5183 VSGNNTTDADW
+5183 VSGNNTTNADW
-5194 NHTFTNVA
+5194 SHAFTNVA

-5262 DDSNSNSKRPTSI
+5262 DENNANTKRPTSI
-5275 KYVLKGGE
+5275 KYVLKGGATPVE
-5283 SDKTQ
+5283 Q
-5288 VVTGNANNNADWSYK
+5288 VVSGNTNSNADWSYR
-5303 FTNLPKYSAIGDEI
+5303 FTNLPKYSATGDEI
-5317 QYTVEEQEVNTDELK
+5317 TYTLEEQEVNANELK

-5343 AGFNIKN
+5343 SGFNVKN
-5350 KFKVPDEKVEAQITK
+5350 KFKVPDEKVEARITK

-5389 SDKEQVVSGNT
+5389 SDKEQVISGNT

-5408 TFTNLPKYNA
+5408 TFTNLPKYNS

-5427 EEQEVNPGDLKFYN
+5427 EEQEVNPGDLKFYTKSVN
-5441 KQIAGFN
+5441 GFN
-5448 VTNTFRIPDD
+5448 VTNTFKIPDD
-5458 KVKVEI
+5458 KVKVKI
-5464 TKKWEDSSNVSSKR
+5464 TKKWEDSSNVSNKR
-5478 PASVKI
+5478 PSSVNI

-5587 KETVA
+5587 KETVV

-5605 DWNHTFTG
+5605 DWTHTFTG

-5667 VNVSKTWNDD
+5667 INVSKIWNDD
-5677 SNSRGKRPTSIKY
+5677 SNSRGKRPISIKY

-5704 GESNTDTN
+5704 GESNTNTN

-5733 TVREEEVNPGDLK
+5733 TVREEEVNSGDLK

-5774 PRVTITWEDNNNNG
+5774 PKVTITWEDNNNNG

-5814 NPTDEEWNKVFE
+5814 NPTDEEWDKVFE

-5838 PYTVEEKPNSPDDFK
+5838 PYTVEEKPNSSDDFK

-5867 KVTNKFEVPDEKVTV
+5867 KVTNKFEVPDEKITV

-5888 EDSNNAASK
+5888 EDSNNAANK
-5897 RPTAIKVQLKNNAAI
+5897 RPTAIKIQLKNNAAI

-5923 EWKYTFENISK
+5923 EWTYTFENVAK

-6003 QSIKY
+6003 TSIKY
-6008 ILKGGAAEVE
+6008 VLSGNNQIQE

-6031 NYKFTNLPKYN
+6031 NYTFTNLAKYN
-6042 AQGNEITYTV
+6042 AQGNEITYTL

-6085 PTDKVTVKVSKTWDD
+6085 PDEKITVKVKKVWDD
-6100 ESNRANKRPSSI
+6100 ESNKANKRPSSI

-6118 SNNQIVAS
+6118 KNNQIVAS
-6126 KVQSGNKNTADGWS
+6126 KVQIGNKNTADGWS

-6172 RATVSG
+6172 KATVSG
-6178 NYKSGFTV
+6178 NYKSRFTV

-6226 EGRIVKESPV
+6226 EGRIIKESPV

-6308 NKKWIDGNNAKNKRP
+6308 NKKWLDGNNAKNKRP

-6379 HQGEL
+6379 HPGEL
-6384 MYYTS
+6384 RYYTS
-6389 AVNGHTITN
+6389 VVNGNTITN
-6398 TIKPVT
+6398 TIKPIT

-6450 VDELPFKLDLSK
+6450 VDELPFKLDLIK
-6462 SNIMDGSYDDESKTI
+6462 SNITDGSYDDESKTI
-6477 TWTENLNNIDT
+6477 TWIENLNNIDT

-6503 LVYKDLKISEE
+6503 LVYKDLKISED
-6514 NLKVTNKVRAEIS
+6514 NLKVTNKVRAEIN
-6527 LKELNKKITENNT
+6527 LKETNKKITENNT
-6540 KEIPAEISSKV
+6540 KEIPAEIGSKV

-6615 YKKKFGRVVVSYVEK
+6615 YKKKFGKVVVSYVEK

-6643 GNINEPYNAEGKEIE
+6643 GNINEPYNAEAKDIE

-6664 TEKSENAKPV
+6664 TEKSENVKPV
-6674 ITEDEQKITHYYA
+6674 ITEEDQKIIHYYE

-6739 KNTGEIKGSTV
+6739 KNTGEIKGTTV

-6762 PSENPDWRIENGK
+6762 PSENPDWRVENGK

-6803 FGTLVNKVGIEKTKN
+6803 FGTLVNKAGIEKTKN

-6844 KTGLDINKLLQMTGV
+6844 KTGLDINKVLQMTGV
-6859 GITLTALVAAI
+6859 GITLTALVAAM

>member
-13 TAIISLIALV
+13 TTIISLIALV
-23 GIGIATNMVV
+23 GIGVATNMVV
-33 TNNNIKLNSKAHKS
+33 TNNNIQLNSKAHKA

-57 GTINVTFDAY
+57 GTVNVTFDAY

-82 IVGPVVRTIPTK
+82 IVGPEIRNIPTK
-94 DIYMELSVV
+94 DIYMELSVR

-114 LQPTNGKISTTLVTD
+114 IKPTNSSVRTTLVSD
-129 NVINGT
+129 NVINGVYIGET
-135 YVGTPNEIKLKNVQ
+135 SEIKLKNIQ

-154 IIKGVVNPLILGK
+154 VIKGSVVPKVSNK
-167 DYFLRNDNKI
+167 EDFFKNDNKVT
-177 IFKGTYVSADGQETP
+177 FKATYVSADGQETP
-192 LEKEVRYTVESMY
+192 IEKTVNFTVETMY
-205 EYIKAYSEPYYK
+205 EYIKASSYPEESLRNQKYEYTKNSKPYAYFYIINTGEQFTK
-217 NISGI
+217 NIS
-222 ITDRYTTGTN
+222 N
-232 PRTSFK
+232 TSAY
-238 ITNLGELINQE
+238 L
-249 SYRIHNNY
+249 NN
-257 VAKTYNTVKEF
+257 TLKEF
-268 EYRAIVPTF
+268 EYRAQIPKF
-277 NGYKAE
+277 NGYNAE
-283 SVKVQIN
+283 EVTAEVYGDAEEKKITTSYDKNSGEFVIKYKGFNRYKKVTAISVKYPEESKVN
-290 NNWINSDKII
+290 NPSEQLSLNA
-300 TYNKDTCELL
+300 
-310 IKYQGVGVYNITL
+310 TL
-323 IEVIYPKEAGDSK
+323 TIS
-336 ASEEVQLTGS
+336 
-346 LKITAYNNS
+346 AYNNEK
-355 RYTNPLEDSVTSTDK
+355 YNKLEYRTTSEGK
-370 RKIEYVEQVKQI
+370 ARIEYRELVENNY
-382 YSPNYIDIGK
+382 YSPTYVAFQS
-392 VPTADNPLDRY
+392 VPYADNTIDLY
-403 EGNTTLPKK
+403 EGSTTAPKK
-412 EEYMVVWRPYSEQLT
+412 QEYRVVWYPHSKEET
-427 TNEIELTENKTNYG
+427 TTEVELTEDKSDYG
-441 DRLGNPEINIKNV
+441 DKLYSPIIDISNIVTHKAITMS
-454 VSNKGIL
+454 VSNN
-461 FSIYPTNL
+461 NL
-469 TENSTIKI
+469 NENSTVTV
-477 YDDETNELIREYNKT
+477 YDDETNELIHTFNKN
-492 EIIENNQKFIK
+492 EIIEYSNKE
-503 YDRAIK
+503 YRYTRPIK
-509 HVKIVL
+509 HVKVVL
-515 NNIKVNDESNNYF
+515 NNIKVNRDYGITIKHLKEINDS
-528 IHYKDIDDEEL
+528 EL
-539 VKLTN
+539 IKLTT
-544 KETFEKLS
+544 KEEFEKLS
-552 YIKSGLTQKTGTKNV
+552 RITTTYQQKINNETVTSRTQGEYYQRKIPSVGTYIFDHV
-567 HAEDLEIYR
+567 
-576 KVNDPTV
+576 
-583 RIGIESHNKINEQ
+583 KINEQ
-596 VAYKGINQ
+596 AAYNN
-604 EKDNDFRYNM
+604 EKADVDNDFIYRM
-614 TMYFTN
+614 GITSTHS
-620 GTKGMRLI
+620 TKGIRIVDEEGVLLGNNKI
-628 DDNGFLLVK
+628 KADNY
-637 NDRNLENGINASEYL
+637 I
-652 KYKGIYFQEPEK
+652 KYKGLYFLK
-664 LIDNFNLKIYD
+664 NYNLKNNFNLKIYD
-675 NDTNELI
+675 NDTNQLI
-682 ATFTKEEIKKYN
+682 ASFSKSDVERINRKED
-694 TEEKAFIYSEKIK
+694 AFIYPEYIK
-707 HIRIDSNDTIYMTH
+707 HIRVETNDSVDIEH
-721 IINIDNNK
+721 IMNINTEELVRNIDINK
-729 LAGNV
+729 YYNEIQSMT
-734 DINTYLDEIKYFG
+734 INAKYA
-747 IKSKFSRIVQEGQ
+747 RIVNDGQ
-760 EYTKFK
+760 EYSNFK
-766 DIETLNDAYIQ
+766 ERTA
-777 KSKVIAG
+777 S
-784 LNKPVNTYQKQ
+784 NKLYLQYSIGSGTTNKAISTYQKQ
-795 KDIIHKIHLESE
+795 KDVNQTIRLSSIYKYSLFNS
-807 AIDNRNY
+807 ATGKN
-814 RQPVKDGWK
+814 GWK
-823 DSTIL
+823 NATVL
-828 IEYPEE
+828 IEYPEDVKR
-834 IKKVDINN
+834 IDINK
-842 IISNNEGIKILGYDK
+842 ITSNRENVEILGHDK
-857 FEFEGKQ
+857 FELDGKQ

-870 KSNRAFNSQ
+870 KSNKVLDEHS
-879 IIDINENLTAD
+879 ININANITVD
-890 PLAKSQVTLGK
+890 PLAKSKTTVATM
-901 IYYYNSYVAEHSQY
+901 YFYNSYPAELSQY
-915 ESEIKD
+915 YYSTKD
-921 KFDINNNGKTD
+921 KFDINNNGDTND
-932 DVVGISTFNIGIVSP
+932 MVGTGTIPITIVSP
-947 DTLVIT
+947 DTLVLT
-953 QEITN
+953 QEITG
-958 YNTKNETTYAPGTG
+958 YNTKNETAYAPGTG
-972 IIESN
+972 VIESN
-977 GSGQATV
+977 GSGTATV
-984 KIQLANYWTPTVSNV
+984 KIQLANYWTPSVSDI

-1011 TPLSKQTLKSTFST
+1011 TSLSKQTLKSTFST
-1025 SMTEDG
+1025 TMTNEG

-1036 ELKRFAKVYYSELE
+1036 DLKNTAKVYYSELE
-1050 DPEINEVSA
+1050 DPSMNESNI
-1059 WKEKSQVTNWN
+1059 WKTADQITNWN
-1070 NIKSFYIDLGS
+1070 NIKSFYIDFGNKVLG
-1081 KILNPQEKQTIT
+1081 PDEKKTIT
-1093 YKVNVPL
+1093 YKINVPL
-1100 DTPVNEK
+1100 DVPVNEK

-1113 ATFDLNTERDG
+1113 GTFNLNTEHDG
-1124 NLSSTAESNKV
+1124 NLSSTVESNKV
-1135 GIQLLKRYNLNI
+1135 GIQLVKRYNLNI
-1147 SSLVKGR
+1147 ASIIKGKETPVQGSL
-1154 TNPIANT
+1154 
-1161 IYSIENNEED
+1161 YSVENNEDD
-1171 EDFVISKTVETD
+1171 EDLAISKTAITD
-1183 NEGKAIV
+1183 KLGNAIV

-1198 YTLTEKSIDSNYE
+1198 YTLTEKSVDKNIE
-1211 ERNLKIKFKLFEQN
+1211 EKNVKVKFKLVEQN
-1225 GRVEVKITEGN
+1225 GRLELQVYEGN
-1236 EFVKEKSEVQP
+1236 EYIKEKSEVQP
-1247 TAETNAIA
+1247 TATSNAVV
-1255 NIKFEYLKKYKITIN
+1255 NIKLEYLKKYKLTIN
-1270 KKSDKTKQNLKNVIY
+1270 KKSQVTKENIKNVGY
-1285 KLSENDNNAERRG
+1285 KLSGRESDNKQYGN
-1298 STDENGNLTFSSL
+1298 TDENGNLTFEGL
-1311 KTNVIYTLTETFAPK
+1311 RTNVIYTLTETVAPM
-1326 HYLNAP
+1326 HYIHP
-1332 ITFRAT
+1332 EIQFKVT
-1338 ETNGVPNIELL
+1338 ETNGVPKIEVIK
-1349 SGHSE
+1349 GNPE
-1354 SISISETNEKQN
+1354 SLTISETNEKQN

-1376 VKTYTLKVVKYEKGN
+1376 VKTYTLKIVKYEKGD
-1391 LNKRLKN
+1391 LNKRLAH
-1398 AQFLIKGDGI
+1398 AQFSIKGDGI
-1408 PNGKVIE
+1408 LNGKVLE

-1423 LTDLYEYKEGQS
+1423 ITGLYEYKEGQE
-1435 YKGEYTIEELVAP
+1435 YKGEYTIEEIVNP
-1448 EGYKGKYKVG
+1448 EGYTGSYKISSKI
-1458 VLVKRDAAQIAR
+1458 KRNEHNVAV
-1470 VYATTTELDI
+1470 VYATTTDLEI
-1480 KNAESDHPTVYF
+1480 KNAETDHPTVYF
-1492 FVPNEPLFKIIK
+1492 YVPNEPLFKIIK
-1504 KDAKTQE
+1504 RDAKTSE

-1519 IVKVDESGRE
+1519 IVKVDESGSD
-1529 SEALDINDN
+1529 SEALDINNN
-1538 PVGTQE
+1538 PVGNRE

-1552 TILTDDKGEYT
+1552 TILTNDKGEYS
-1563 AGLKAGRYKFIELQA
+1563 AGLKKGTYKFIELEA

-1589 EDRTYTVNVGEATKA
+1589 EDRTYTVNVGEPTKA
-1604 KYVLKENTHI
+1604 KYSFVEDKNLSKIPEVI
-1614 NKAISNRENYANTGV
+1614 NDNRVGLRR
-1629 KATYVNGQS
+1629 TYVNGE
-1638 VTYKITDE
+1638 VIHYTYKSNDANREYSII
-1646 NGKKYLN
+1646 

-1660 VTKKIELKNMRE
+1660 VKKQIKLTKDVFFGGDIP
-1672 INQST
+1672 

-1684 GSIYVYSEKIGTTK
+1684 GSIYLYHPKDGVIK
-1698 FDSEGNFLYRSNDE
+1698 FDSNGNLIKKVGD
-1712 YFGGIYNNG
+1712 YFGYGNYHDYRMYEDKG
-1721 IRGPSNQFGSFLID
+1721 TFGNSLFD
-1735 NDNKILA
+1735 NDTK
-1742 GRNDSS
+1742 S
-1748 IDVYS
+1748 IPYKSPVIKNED
-1753 NINSAKLLSN
+1753 AKLLIPEITRWNGS
-1763 YNRQKRIVKP
+1763 YRKP
-1773 SFFGGF
+1773 SIKNGV
-1779 LELVYNHSNGVVN
+1779 LELNIKTDKDELIVYDNDLNIVSKIDVN
-1792 IYNNDLSIEKTFNIN
+1792 INKDLLCGYFDQVYDDND
-1807 TKYKGG
+1807 
-1813 EWLLFNI
+1813 
-1820 ANIYEDAE
+1820 
-1828 GNIYVENTDEN
+1828 GNIYVNNNTAK
-1839 KIDVYNREG
+1839 KIDVYDRSG
-1848 TLLKQI
+1848 TLLRSIANDSQY
-1854 NKLGNEFTVLPDGKI
+1854 FVVLPNGII
-1869 YFIDFKHEEKNQINV
+1869 YFFYYNPSGKGETSVDVIAKN
-1884 KLILTENN
+1884 NN
-1892 GDKIYEK
+1892 GDEIARNRLPEVDYYEAG
-1899 SLENVRYW
+1899 LRINVSA
-1907 PYENK
+1907 E
-1912 LGININA
+1912 
-1919 DGSIDYSDSGENNVF
+1919 GSIEYSDRYEGQANHK
-1934 SEYINRR
+1934 
-1941 LDLEIETPAQPP
+1941 LDLHLDSPAKPP
-1953 QSEIVVENKWKKFKI
+1953 QSEVVVENKLKKFKI
-1968 TTSVTGGGR
+1968 TTSVSGSGT
-1977 ISGEG
+1977 ISGVG

-1996 KDIVVQAHRGFMIS
+1996 KDIVVQAYRGFMIS
-2010 RITIN
+2010 KITIN

-2076 VAPTTRKIYLQNES
+2076 VAPTTRQIYLQNES

-2146 YILEKPDGNT
+2146 YIVEKPDGNT

-2266 LVETPRNASGTMTI
+2266 LVETPRNATGTMTI

-2342 YEIHYEDIDKL
+2342 YEIHYEDTDEL
-2353 ATGLFLDGGIYNNE
+2353 ARGLFLDGGIYNNE

-2390 ENNVVITQN
+2390 ENNVIITQN

-2508 DGWEIKIDQ
+2508 DGWETKIEQ

-2554 YQSAATTPSEN
+2554 YQSVATTPSEN
-2565 EFLLTNTFTVPDEK
+2565 EFLLTNSFTVPDEK

-2602 KYVLNGGRTPVEQVV
+2602 KYVLNGGKTPVEQVV

-2654 ADGLKFYTN
+2654 TDGLKFYTN

-2669 KTGITIT
+2669 KAGITIT

-2706 SIKYILNGGKTPV
+2706 SIKYILNGGRTPI

-2732 WAYTFT
+2732 WRYTFT

-2778 TFTVPDEKINV
+2778 TFTIPDEKINV

-2797 NSNANGKRPASIKYV
+2797 GNNANGKRPISIKYV
-2812 LTGNGTTKEQVVTGN
+2812 LTGNGLTKEQVVTGN
-2827 ATSDADWNYTFT
+2827 TTSDADWNYTFT

-2869 KSNANYDLTN
+2869 KSKANYDLTN

-2887 IEVSVTKHWEDGNN
+2887 IEVSVAKHWEDNSN

-2918 LTKEQIVTGNRATDD
+2918 LTKEQIVTGNRTTDD

-2987 KIEVAVTKVWNDSNN
+2987 KIEVAVTKTWLDSNN
-3002 ANGKRPTSV
+3002 ANRKRPTSV

-3021 KEQVVTGNAATDANW
+3021 KEQVVTGNSTTDADW

-3056 IDEQEVNAGDF
+3056 IDEQEVNQNDF

-3072 QVTGLNVTNTF
+3072 QITGLNVTNTF
-3083 TVPDDKLTI
+3083 TVPDDKITI

-3125 EVTGNRTTDDNW
+3125 EVTGNRTTTDGW
-3137 DYVFTDLPKYN
+3137 EYVFTDLPKYN
-3148 EVGEE
+3148 EVGDE
-3153 YRYTIEEEITENAHL
+3153 YRYKIEEEITENAHL
-3168 YQKQISSSGIEGETE
+3168 YQKQISSSILDDERV
-3183 KFNVLNRF
+3183 KFDVLNTF

-3205 WEDNSNANHKRPTS
+3205 WEDNSNANGKRPAS

-3233 VVSGNTTTD
+3233 EVSGNTTTD

-3309 DNNANAKRPA
+3309 DNNANAKRPT

-3336 SGNTTTDEN
+3336 TGNTTTDEN
-3345 WSYKFTELPKYNDQ
+3345 WGYKFTDLPKYNDQ
-3359 GNEIVYTLDEQEV
+3359 GNVIDYTIDEQEV

-3379 YTKSVRGY
+3379 YTKSVRGFN
-3387 DVTNTFTVPD
+3387 VTNTFTVPD
-3397 EKIEVQVNKTWVDD
+3397 DKIEV
-3411 NNANSKRPASIKY
+3411 
-3424 VLSGN
+3424 
-3429 GLTKEK
+3429 
-3435 VVTGNTSTN
+3435 
-3444 DNWSYKFTDLP
+3444 
-3455 KYNNQGNEIVYT
+3455 
-3467 VDEQE
+3467 
-3472 VNSGDFKFYT
+3472 
-3482 KSIRGFDVTNT
+3482 
-3493 FTVPD
+3493 
-3498 EKIEIQVNKTWTDD
+3498 QVNKTWTDD
-3512 NNANGKRPTS
+3512 NNANGKRPVS

-3536 VVTGNSTSNENW
+3536 VVTGNTSTNDNW

-3574 TPNDLKFY
+3574 SQNDLKFY

-3611 DDSNK
+3611 DESNK
-3616 NGKRPASIKYVLSGN
+3616 NAKRPASIKYVLSGN

-3640 GNSTSNEDWSYKFTD
+3640 GNNTSNEDWSYKFTD
-3655 LPKYNTQGNE
+3655 LPKYNAQGNE

-3673 EVNTNDLKFYTK
+3673 EVNANDLKFYTK

-3698 PDEKIEVQVNKVWDD
+3698 PDDKIEVQVNKVWED
-3713 NSNANAKRPTSIK
+3713 NSNANTKRPTSIK

-3763 GNEIAYTVSEKEV
+3763 GNEISYTVSEKEV

-3834 LSGNNQPQEQ
+3834 LSGNNQTQEQ

-3880 EVNPNDLKFYSKEV
+3880 EVNRNDLKFYSKEV

-3948 GNRTTDANW
+3948 GNRTTDVNW
-3957 NYTFTELP
+3957 NYTFAELP
-3965 KYNENGQ
+3965 KYDENGQ

-4024 DSNANG
+4024 NSNANG

-4054 TTTDVDWNYTFANQ
+4054 TATDADWNYTFANQ

-4080 TVEEQEVNANDLK
+4080 TVEEQEVNENDLK

-4116 ATVTKTWID
+4116 ATVTKTWAD

-4194 FYTKQVTGLNVTN
+4194 FYTKQITGLNVTN

-4245 ATETAQV
+4245 ATETVQV
-4252 VTGNTSTD
+4252 VTGNITTD

-4268 DLPKYNE
+4268 NLSKYNE

-4305 EFTVVNTFK
+4305 EFTIVNTFK

-4397 GLKFYKVT
+4397 GLKFYKVK

-4415 VTNKFKVP
+4415 VTNKFEVP
-4423 NDKIELTV
+4423 DDKIELTV
-4431 NKTWSDDNNVNGK
+4431 NKTWVDDNNANSK
-4444 RPVSIKYVL
+4444 RPTSIKYVL

-4502 GDFKFYTKQVAG
+4502 GDFKFYTKQVTG

-4546 PTSIKYVLTGN
+4546 PVSIKYVLSGN

-4579 TDLPKYN
+4579 TELPKYN
-4586 AQGNK
+4586 AQGNE

-4642 ANAKRPASIKYVLS
+4642 ANGKRPASIKYVLS
-4656 GNNQTQEQV
+4656 GNNQTKEQV
-4665 VTGNANSDADWN
+4665 VTGNTNSDADWN

-4685 YNTQGNEIIY
+4685 YNNQGNEIIY

-4747 NANGKRPASIK
+4747 NANGKRPTSVK
-4758 YVLSGDNQTKEQ
+4758 YVLSGNNQTKEQ

-4850 NAKRPTSIKYV
+4850 NSKRPASIKYV

-4870 QTVTGNTTTNEN
+4870 QTVTGNTSTNED

-4919 EISGEYKTALTVKNK
+4919 EISGEYKTAITVKNK
-4934 FTVPENKVE
+4934 FTVPEDKIE

-4989 NYKFTNLSKYNAQGN
+4989 NYKFTNLPKYNAQGN

-5124 VITGSKESGFN
+5124 VITGNKESGFN

-5153 EWKDNSNVASKRP
+5153 EWKDNSNVAGKRP
-5166 TSIKYVLKGGA
+5166 ASIKYVLKGGA

-5194 NHTFTNVA
+5194 NHTFTNVV

-5236 KAGFNVANTFEV
+5236 KVGFNVANTFEV
-5248 PDEKV
+5248 PNEKV
-5253 EVQVNKVWE
+5253 EVKVNKIWE
-5262 DDSNSNSKRPTSI
+5262 DNSNANAKRSTSI
-5275 KYVLKGGE
+5275 KYVLSGNTLTKE
-5283 SDKTQ
+5283 QT
-5288 VVTGNANNNADWSYK
+5288 VTGNTTSNADWSYK
-5303 FTNLPKYSAIGDEI
+5303 FTNLPKYSATGDEI
-5317 QYTVEEQEVNTDELK
+5317 QYTVEEQEVNADELK

-5343 AGFNIKN
+5343 SGFNIKN
-5350 KFKVPDEKVEAQITK
+5350 KFKVPEDKIAVNVVK

-5378 ASIKYILKGGE
+5378 TSIKYVLSGNG
-5389 SDKEQVVSGNT
+5389 STKEQTVTGNT
-5400 TTNDNWSY
+5400 NSNADWSY
-5408 TFTNLPKYNA
+5408 TFANLPKYNS

-5427 EEQEVNPGDLKFYN
+5427 EEQEVNPGDLKFYTKSVN
-5441 KQIAGFN
+5441 GFN

-5464 TKKWEDSSNVSSKR
+5464 TKKWEDSSNVSNKR

-5526 EEKEVNPGD
+5526 EEKEVNQGD

-5569 SNNANR
+5569 ANNANR

-5587 KETVA
+5587 KETVV

-5605 DWNHTFTG
+5605 DWNYTFTG

-5652 FNVVNTFKVPDERIN
+5652 FSVVNTFKVPEEKISVR
-5667 VNVSKTWNDD
+5667 VSKTWNDD

-5690 IITDGQNT
+5690 IITDGHNT

-5788 NKRPSNVKIIVKD
+5788 NKRPSNVKIVVKD
-5801 KEGKVVKE
+5801 KEGKVVTE

-5923 EWKYTFENISK
+5923 EWTYTFENVAK

-6003 QSIKY
+6003 TSIKY
-6008 ILKGGAAEVE
+6008 VLSGNNQTQE

-6085 PTDKVTVKVSKTWDD
+6085 PTEKVTVKVSKTWDD
-6100 ESNRANKRPSSI
+6100 ESNRANKRPASI

-6126 KVQSGNKNTADGWS
+6126 KVQIGNKNTADGWS

-6172 RATVSG
+6172 KATVSG

-6186 TNKFEVPNEE
+6186 TNKFEVQNEE

-6308 NKKWIDGNNAKNKRP
+6308 NKKWLDGNNAKNKRP

-6384 MYYTS
+6384 RYYTS

-6503 LVYKDLKISEE
+6503 LVYKDLKISED
-6514 NLKVTNKVRAEIS
+6514 NLKVTNKVRAEVS

-6701 ATIDGEKRTFRNGKF
+6701 ATIDGAKRTFRNGKF

-6734 YSINV
+6734 YSIYV
-6739 KNTGEIKGSTV
+6739 RNTGEIKGTTV

-6803 FGTLVNKVGIEKTKN
+6803 FGTLVNKAGIEKTKN

-6859 GITLTALVAAI
+6859 GITLTALVAAM
-6870 GYTISK
+6870 GYTISR
-6876 KVKDEYINQ
+6876 KVKDEYINK